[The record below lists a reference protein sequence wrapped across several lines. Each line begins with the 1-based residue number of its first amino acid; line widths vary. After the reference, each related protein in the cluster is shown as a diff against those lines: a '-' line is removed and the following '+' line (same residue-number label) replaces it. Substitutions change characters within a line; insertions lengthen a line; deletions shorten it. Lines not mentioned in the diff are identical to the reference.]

1 MSQAKRQKIKYG
13 DPTDYNKSVESG
25 AIIPRTPSKTS
36 DELKADI
43 KKGYLVPRP
52 GQADTHLSHLNFS
65 HEAILNAAALDSQE
79 KIARRYYEANIDM
92 INATRKSAGLAELT
106 VDQAV
111 AAAKAVYDVLN
122 DKGKESDE
130 LKKDIEAG
138 VIIYR
143 RLNKDLEE
151 EVLAKD
157 VIGPGGSLSITTTV
171 TSTTTIGTSP
181 AAGSEHSGRVRRSTT
196 EEAPAP
202 ETSGSTETTQNGGT
216 PNKKNK
222 GDQSSETVATELPHV
237 APDHGTT
244 ETGNAG
250 EGARPSSGRGTGG
263 SSVSP
268 SQPEEKGGTEAP
280 APVQPPVIT
289 PEAPVVPAPE
299 NNNPAVTPEAPKPK
313 LGENIQPQPETPVIP
328 TPTVPETSTNPEP
341 PVESSPVQP
350 PSQPEDSVVTPAP
363 ETNPAQPESS
373 VENTPTPEPPHVET
387 EEEKLAKYTEDDFSG
402 STASWYNFEHPEIF
416 YNALPADSN
425 MHLERGK
432 TYRLVMLNTTT
443 NKAEYVEVKHPKDIF
458 TKHIHANNTDYG
470 LRPSDAPVE
479 GEPYKDIVVYDWG
492 NLNELAD
499 DVELQECSGMY
510 YTTNESLVPVFDY
523 TKGLKWYDFDDVSKV
538 YEIDDSNEHSALTSE
553 FNLDVRLTGETEV
566 RVLNMPVFNDVF
578 TKEVEYDGKTYLI
591 RPQDNYTDEA
601 HVRDIVMVEKSKLP
615 NAAHV
620 TIKTFNDAHLVVSNR
635 VLHVETDEEK
645 LAKYHQEDFSS
656 SIVWYNLDNV
666 HTIYMIHNDDVSKVI
681 ERGKTYKLVMWNS
694 EADKA
699 EFVEFKHIAD
709 VFTETVHANEID
721 YCVRPQDVYVEGA
734 EDKDIIV
741 YEKASYDT
749 MPDQTLE
756 TMVGIVYQSNTA
768 NLAPTVYEYNSQLK
782 WYDLNDTS
790 HVYLVPDTYAYNNLL
805 ENLEITV
812 KDTATD
818 SETKMTIPNPST
830 VFTKDVEYDGKT
842 YVMRPEDE
850 YTEGGVEKN
859 IVIIEKSMTTGF
871 AVYMQSVLGG
881 IKIVSN
887 KSLVKT
893 ESSSTEDPVVNGK
906 KLSEYTEAE
915 FDSATIYFDLEAPA
929 DVNGTLYTLRAD
941 ADKPFDLN
949 TAYDLVMM
957 EATSKKV
964 KLVHIDPILTTF
976 THEVKTQSELDIMLR
991 PQDAYVNGVTRDV
1004 VYIDKAVKDEARTVA
1019 TFMHYVSTDSM
1030 TNLKPYEASST
1041 TETNPAPETGGSTE
1055 NSNDPVIQGKKLSEY
1070 TSDEF
1075 YKSSSIKIPE
1085 EPDDDFLI
1093 RNADFN
1099 LEIST
1104 NGIIE
1109 IAVQGRTMYGIKAT
1123 TVADPKTVFTKKVL
1137 YGSEEYYIRPEDAYD
1152 GHNSKSI
1159 VIVPKEFLDI
1169 CPTTLQN
1176 YMNQSGTVYSVSNT
1190 DVTDPDVHST
1200 EEANSDPVINGKK
1213 VSEYTSDDFDQS
1225 YNLIVPEDPSEEY
1238 LVLES
1243 ELDTVFA
1250 PGESKEILGMPK
1262 YSGNKAKMLT
1272 VKDPR
1277 AVYTKKMNAGVASV
1291 FIRPE
1296 DIYDGHTNKSIAYLS
1311 STHHLGTENIT
1322 LRDILSG
1329 DISTMNNNSLT
1340 DPDAPAPEAPKTNE
1354 IDYSGPNLFKQVNG
1368 DYVFLDGSEINY
1380 GGEHDNLG
1388 NLDDPY
1394 DMSKEYNI
1402 ATPYNGI
1409 PMEKLVN
1416 KNIIVYGPSGEKEI
1430 FMFPDLQ
1437 YMFDTEVK
1445 DNWNTT
1451 YLIRSQDLYTNSS
1464 ESKPI
1469 FAIDKSSLGERP
1481 LYSLTP
1487 HELLYNG
1494 PLVTR
1499 QNDEFHQ

>member
-1 MSQAKRQKIKYG
+1 MAQAKREKIVYG
-13 DPTDYNKSVESG
+13 DATEYKEDVKNG
-25 AIIPRTPSKTS
+25 LIIPREPSKIS
-36 DELKADI
+36 DSLAEDV
-43 KKGYLVPRP
+43 KKGRVVARP
-52 GQADTHLSHLNFS
+52 GQADTHLAHLSFTQ
-65 HEAILNAAALDSQE
+65 EALLNGTATDKQE
-79 KIARRYYEANIDM
+79 EIAKRYYVANIDA
-92 INATRKSAGLAELT
+92 INADRKRHGLSPIT
-106 VDQAV
+106 VEEAV
-111 AAAKAVYDVLN
+111 NAAKVVYEVLN
-122 DKGKESDE
+122 NKGKESEE
-130 LKKDIEAG
+130 LKKDVESG
-138 VIIYR
+138 SVIYR
-143 RLNKDLEE
+143 RVNKDLEE
-151 EVLAKD
+151 EVLAKN
-157 VIGPGGSLSITTTV
+157 VENVFITTT
-171 TSTTTIGTSP
+171 TTTTTRISTGP
-181 AAGSEHSGRVRRSTT
+181 AAAAPGSGHSGRVRRSTT

-237 APDHGTT
+237 APDHSST

-250 EGARPSSGRGTGG
+250 EGARPSNGNGG
-263 SSVSP
+263 SSVTP
-268 SQPEEKGGTEAP
+268 SQPE
-280 APVQPPVIT
+280 VT
-289 PEAPVVPAPE
+289 PEAPVTPQPE
-299 NNNPAVTPEAPKPK
+299 TNPAVTPETPK
-313 LGENIQPQPETPVIP
+313 P
-328 TPTVPETSTNPEP
+328 TPTVPEA
-341 PVESSPVQP
+341 PVES
-350 PSQPEDSVVTPAP
+350 
-363 ETNPAQPESS
+363 NPAQPEAP
-373 VENTPTPEPPHVET
+373 VENTPTPEPPVHVET
-387 EEEKLAKYTEDDFSG
+387 EEEKLAKYTENDFDG
-402 STASWYNFEHPEIF
+402 SNAGWYDVENPET
-416 YNALPADSN
+416 YYQLLPADST
-425 MHLERGK
+425 MHLEHGK
-432 TYRLVMLNTTT
+432 TYRLVAWNTVT
-443 NKAEYVEVKHPKDIF
+443 NRAEYVEVKHPKDLLSE
-458 TKHIHANNTDYG
+458 HVHANSTDYAI
-470 LRPSDAPVE
+470 RPQDKPVP
-479 GEPYKDIVVYDWG
+479 GGPYKYILTIDW
-492 NLNELAD
+492 NTLNELD
-499 DVELQECSGMY
+499 DNAQLHEYTSGLY
-510 YTTNESLVPVFDY
+510 YVSNEDLIPVFHH
-523 TKGLKWYDFDDVSKV
+523 TKGLKWYDFDNVVTTYDV
-538 YEIDDSNEHSALTSE
+538 DDSHETSYLTSE
-553 FNLDVRLTGETEV
+553 FKIDVRKTGTEEIV
-566 RVLNMPVFNDVF
+566 VYTMPILSEVF
-578 TKEVEYDGKTYLI
+578 TQKVEHDGKTYWI
-591 RPQDNYTDEA
+591 RPQDNYTDEE
-601 HVRDIVMVEKSKLP
+601 HVKDIVMLDASKLNP
-615 NAAHV
+615 ALTNNIGAVNEAF
-620 TIKTFNDAHLVVSNR
+620 TVVSNR

-656 SIVWYNLDNV
+656 SHMWYNLDNV
-666 HTIYMIHNDDVSKVI
+666 HVMYTLHNDDLHKVI
-681 ERGKTYKLVMWNS
+681 ERGKTYKLAMWNTES
-694 EADKA
+694 NKA

-709 VFTETVHANEID
+709 VFTKTVHANEID
-721 YCVRPQDVYVEGA
+721 YCVRPQDVYVEGD
-734 EDKDIIV
+734 EGKDIVV
-741 YEKASYDT
+741 YEKSSYDT

-756 TMVGIVYQSNTA
+756 TMVGIVYQSHTA
-768 NLAPTVYEYNSQLK
+768 NLAPTVYTYENGFK
-782 WYDLNDTS
+782 WYDLNDPS

-818 SETKMTIPNPST
+818 SETKMTIPNPNT
-830 VFTKDVEYDGKT
+830 VFTEEVEYNGET
-842 YVMRPEDE
+842 YVIRPQDI
-850 YTEGGVEKN
+850 YFEGGTEKN
-859 IVIIEKSMTTGF
+859 IVITKKSMITGF
-871 AVYMQSVLGG
+871 VVYMQSVL
-881 IKIVSN
+881 INTIVISN
-887 KSLVKT
+887 KALANT
-893 ESSSTEDPVVNGK
+893 ESSSTKDPVVNGK

-915 FDSATIYFDLEAPA
+915 FDSATTYFDLETPA

-949 TAYDLVMM
+949 TAHDLVMM
-957 EATSKKV
+957 EANSKKV

-1019 TFMHYVSTDSM
+1019 TFMHYVSTDTM
-1030 TNLKPYEASST
+1030 TNLKPYEAPST
-1041 TETNPAPETGGSTE
+1041 TETNPAPEAGGSE
-1055 NSNDPVIQGKKLSEY
+1055 NSSDPIIQGKKLSEY

-1085 EPDDDFLI
+1085 EPDDDYLI

-1190 DVTDPDVHST
+1190 DVTDPDAPAVT
-1200 EEANSDPVINGKK
+1200 PEAP
-1213 VSEYTSDDFDQS
+1213 
-1225 YNLIVPEDPSEEY
+1225 
-1238 LVLES
+1238 
-1243 ELDTVFA
+1243 A
-1250 PGESKEILGMPK
+1250 PG
-1262 YSGNKAKMLT
+1262 
-1272 VKDPR
+1272 
-1277 AVYTKKMNAGVASV
+1277 
-1291 FIRPE
+1291 
-1296 DIYDGHTNKSIAYLS
+1296 HTETTPSPS
-1311 STHHLGTENIT
+1311 
-1322 LRDILSG
+1322 
-1329 DISTMNNNSLT
+1329 
-1340 DPDAPAPEAPKTNE
+1340 PAPEAPKNNE

-1368 DYVFLDGSEINY
+1368 DYVFLDGSEISY
-1380 GGEHDNLG
+1380 GGEHDNLH

-1402 ATPYNGI
+1402 ATPYNDI

-1416 KNIIVYGPSGEKEI
+1416 KNIIVYGPSGDKEI

-1494 PLVTR
+1494 PLVNR

>member
-1 MSQAKRQKIKYG
+1 MAQAKREKIVYG
-13 DPTDYNKSVESG
+13 DATEYKEDVKNG
-25 AIIPRTPSKTS
+25 LIIPREPSKIS
-36 DELKADI
+36 DSLAEDV
-43 KKGYLVPRP
+43 KKGRVVARP
-52 GQADTHLSHLNFS
+52 GQADTHLAHLSF
-65 HEAILNAAALDSQE
+65 SQE
-79 KIARRYYEANIDM
+79 ALLNGTATDKQEEIAKRYYVANIDA
-92 INATRKSAGLAELT
+92 INADRKRHGLSPIT
-106 VDQAV
+106 VEEAV
-111 AAAKAVYDVLN
+111 NAAKVVYEVLN
-122 DKGKESDE
+122 NKGKESEE
-130 LKKDIEAG
+130 LKKDVESG
-138 VIIYR
+138 SVIYR
-143 RLNKDLEE
+143 RVNKDLEE
-151 EVLAKD
+151 EVLAKN
-157 VIGPGGSLSITTTV
+157 VENVFITTT
-171 TSTTTIGTSP
+171 TTTTTRISTGP
-181 AAGSEHSGRVRRSTT
+181 AAAPGARSGRVRRSTT
-196 EEAPAP
+196 EEAPAGT
-202 ETSGSTETTQNGGT
+202 ESGSTT

-244 ETGNAG
+244 ETGSAG
-250 EGARPSSGRGTGG
+250 EGARPSNGNGG
-263 SSVSP
+263 SSVTP
-268 SQPEEKGGTEAP
+268 SQPEENKGGTEAP
-280 APVQPPVIT
+280 A
-289 PEAPVVPAPE
+289 
-299 NNNPAVTPEAPKPK
+299 
-313 LGENIQPQPETPVIP
+313 
-328 TPTVPETSTNPEP
+328 
-341 PVESSPVQP
+341 PVQP

-363 ETNPAQPESS
+363 ETNPVQPEAP
-373 VENTPTPEPPHVET
+373 VENPTPEPPVHVET
-387 EEEKLAKYTEDDFSG
+387 EEEKLAKYTENDFDG
-402 STASWYNFEHPEIF
+402 SNAGWYDVENPET
-416 YNALPADSN
+416 YYQLLPADST
-425 MHLERGK
+425 MRLEHGK
-432 TYRLVMLNTTT
+432 TYRLVAWNTVT
-443 NKAEYVEVKHPKDIF
+443 NRAEYVEVKHPKDLLSE
-458 TKHIHANNTDYG
+458 HVHANSTDYAI
-470 LRPSDAPVE
+470 RPQDKPVP
-479 GEPYKDIVVYDWG
+479 GGPYKDILTIDW
-492 NLNELAD
+492 NTLNELD
-499 DVELQECSGMY
+499 DNAQLHEYTSGLY
-510 YTTNESLVPVFDY
+510 YVSNEDLIPIFHH
-523 TKGLKWYDFDDVSKV
+523 TKGLKWYDFDNVATTYDV
-538 YEIDDSNEHSALTSE
+538 DDNHETSYLTNELKI
-553 FNLDVRLTGETEV
+553 DVRKTGTEEIV
-566 RVLNMPVFNDVF
+566 IYTMPILSEVF
-578 TKEVEYDGKTYLI
+578 TQKVEYDGKTYWI
-591 RPQDNYTDEA
+591 RPQDNYIDEE
-601 HVRDIVMVEKSKLP
+601 HVKDIVMLDASKLNP
-615 NAAHV
+615 ALTNNIGAVNEAF
-620 TIKTFNDAHLVVSNR
+620 TVVSNR

-645 LAKYHQEDFSS
+645 LAKYHEEDFSS
-656 SIVWYNLDNV
+656 SHLWYNLDNV
-666 HTIYMIHNDDVSKVI
+666 HVMYTLHNDDLHKVI
-681 ERGKTYKLVMWNS
+681 ERGKTYKLAMWNTES
-694 EADKA
+694 NKA

-721 YCVRPQDVYVEGA
+721 YCVRPQDVYVAGDEG
-734 EDKDIIV
+734 KDIVV
-741 YEKASYDT
+741 YEKSSYDA
-749 MPDQTLE
+749 MSDQTLE
-756 TMVGIVYQSNTA
+756 TMVGIVYQSHTA
-768 NLAPTVYEYNSQLK
+768 NLAPTVYTYDNGFK
-782 WYDLNDTS
+782 WYDLNDPS

-818 SETKMTIPNPST
+818 SEIKMTIPNPSII
-830 VFTKDVEYDGKT
+830 FTKDVEYNGKT

-859 IVIIEKSMTTGF
+859 IVIVDKSMTTGF

-881 IKIVSN
+881 IKVVSN

-915 FDSATIYFDLEAPA
+915 FDSATTYFDLEAPA

-949 TAYDLVMM
+949 TAHDLVMM
-957 EATSKKV
+957 EASSKKV

-976 THEVKTQSELDIMLR
+976 THEVKTESELDIMLR

-1030 TNLKPYEASST
+1030 TNLKPYEAPST

-1055 NSNDPVIQGKKLSEY
+1055 NSNDPVVQGKKLSEY

-1093 RNADFN
+1093 RNVDFN

-1176 YMNQSGTVYSVSNT
+1176 YMNQSGSVYSVSNT
-1190 DVTDPDVHST
+1190 DVTDPDAPAVT
-1200 EEANSDPVINGKK
+1200 PEAP
-1213 VSEYTSDDFDQS
+1213 
-1225 YNLIVPEDPSEEY
+1225 
-1238 LVLES
+1238 
-1243 ELDTVFA
+1243 A
-1250 PGESKEILGMPK
+1250 PG
-1262 YSGNKAKMLT
+1262 
-1272 VKDPR
+1272 
-1277 AVYTKKMNAGVASV
+1277 
-1291 FIRPE
+1291 
-1296 DIYDGHTNKSIAYLS
+1296 HTETTPSPS
-1311 STHHLGTENIT
+1311 
-1322 LRDILSG
+1322 
-1329 DISTMNNNSLT
+1329 
-1340 DPDAPAPEAPKTNE
+1340 PAPEAPKNNE

-1368 DYVFLDGSEINY
+1368 DYVFLDGSEIDY

-1388 NLDDPY
+1388 NLDNPY

-1416 KNIIVYGPSGEKEI
+1416 KNIIVYGPSGDKEI

-1445 DNWNTT
+1445 DNWNSV

-1494 PLVTR
+1494 PLVNR

>member
-130 LKKDIEAG
+130 LKRDIEAG

-171 TSTTTIGTSP
+171 TSTPTIGTSP
-181 AAGSEHSGRVRRSTT
+181 AAGSEDSGRVRRSTT

-237 APDHGTT
+237 APNHGTT

-250 EGARPSSGRGTGG
+250 EGARPRNGNGG
-263 SSVSP
+263 SSVTP

-289 PEAPVVPAPE
+289 PETPV
-299 NNNPAVTPEAPKPK
+299 VTPEAPKPK
-313 LGENIQPQPETPVIP
+313 LEENIQPQPETPVVP
-328 TPTVPETSTNPEP
+328 TPTVPGTSTNPEP
-341 PVESSPVQP
+341 SVESSPVQP
-350 PSQPEDSVVTPAP
+350 PSQPEDTVVTPAP
-363 ETNPAQPESS
+363 ETSPSQPEDT

-387 EEEKLAKYTEDDFSG
+387 EEEKLAKYTENDFDG
-402 STASWYNFEHPEIF
+402 SNAGWYDVENPET
-416 YNALPADSN
+416 YYQLLPADSN
-425 MHLERGK
+425 MRLEHGK
-432 TYRLVMLNTTT
+432 TYRLVAWNTVTSR
-443 NKAEYVEVKHPKDIF
+443 AEYVEVKHPKDLLSE
-458 TKHIHANNTDYG
+458 HVHANSTDYTI
-470 LRPSDAPVE
+470 RPQDKPVP
-479 GEPYKDIVVYDWG
+479 GGPYKYILTIDW
-492 NLNELAD
+492 NTLNELD
-499 DVELQECSGMY
+499 DNAQLHEYTNGLY
-510 YTTNESLVPVFDY
+510 YVSNEDLIPVFHH
-523 TKGLKWYDFDDVSKV
+523 TKGLKWYDFDNVATTYDV
-538 YEIDDSNEHSALTSE
+538 DDSHETSYLTNE
-553 FNLDVRLTGETEV
+553 FKIDVRKTGTEEIV
-566 RVLNMPVFNDVF
+566 IYTMPILSEVF
-578 TKEVEYDGKTYLI
+578 TQKVEYDGKTYWI
-591 RPQDNYTDEA
+591 RPQDNYTDEE
-601 HVRDIVMVEKSKLP
+601 HVKDIVMLDASKLNP
-615 NAAHV
+615 ALTNNIGAVNEAF
-620 TIKTFNDAHLVVSNR
+620 TVVSNR

-645 LAKYHQEDFSS
+645 LAKYHEEDFSS
-656 SIVWYNLDNV
+656 SHLWYNLDNV
-666 HTIYMIHNDDVSKVI
+666 HVMYTLHNDDLHKVI
-681 ERGKTYKLVMWNS
+681 ERGKTYKLAMWNTES
-694 EADKA
+694 NKA

-709 VFTETVHANEID
+709 VFTKVVHANEID
-721 YCVRPQDVYVEGA
+721 YCVRPQDVYVEGD
-734 EDKDIIV
+734 EGKDIV
-741 YEKASYDT
+741 LYEKSSYDT
-749 MPDQTLE
+749 MSDQTLE
-756 TMVGIVYQSNTA
+756 TMVGIVYQSHTA
-768 NLAPTVYEYNSQLK
+768 NLAPTVYEYNSQFK

-818 SETKMTIPNPST
+818 TETKMTIPNPST
-830 VFTKDVEYDGKT
+830 IFTKDVEYDGKT

-859 IVIIEKSMTTGF
+859 IVIVDKSMTTGF

-893 ESSSTEDPVVNGK
+893 ESSSTEDLVVNGK

-915 FDSATIYFDLEAPA
+915 FDSATTYFDLEAPA

-957 EATSKKV
+957 EANSKKV

-1030 TNLKPYEASST
+1030 TNLKPYEAPST
-1041 TETNPAPETGGSTE
+1041 TETNPAPEAGDSTE

-1109 IAVQGRTMYGIKAT
+1109 IAVQGRIMYGIKAT
-1123 TVADPKTVFTKKVL
+1123 TVADPKTVFTKKML
-1137 YGSEEYYIRPEDAYD
+1137 YGSEEYYIRPEDVYD
-1152 GHNSKSI
+1152 GHNNKSI

-1176 YMNQSGTVYSVSNT
+1176 YMNQSGTVYSVFNT
-1190 DVTDPDVHST
+1190 DVTDPDAHST
-1200 EEANSDPVINGKK
+1200 EEANSDPVVNGKK
-1213 VSEYTSDDFDQS
+1213 LSEYTSDDFDQS

-1340 DPDAPAPEAPKTNE
+1340 DPDAPATPTPAPEAPKNNE

-1368 DYVFLDGSEINY
+1368 DYVFLDGSEIGY

-1394 DMSKEYNI
+1394 DMSKQYNI
-1402 ATPYNGI
+1402 TTPYNSI

-1451 YLIRSQDLYTNSS
+1451 YLIRSQDLYPNSS

>member
-1 MSQAKRQKIKYG
+1 MAQAKREKIVYG
-13 DPTDYNKSVESG
+13 EATEYKEDVKNG
-25 AIIPRTPSKTS
+25 LIIPREPSKIS
-36 DELKADI
+36 DSLAEDV
-43 KKGYLVPRP
+43 KKGRVVARP
-52 GQADTHLSHLNFS
+52 GQADTHLAHLSFTQ
-65 HEAILNAAALDSQE
+65 EALLNGTATDKQE
-79 KIARRYYEANIDM
+79 EIAKRYYVANIDA
-92 INATRKSAGLAELT
+92 INADRKRHGLSPIT
-106 VDQAV
+106 VEEAV
-111 AAAKAVYDVLN
+111 NAAKVVYEVLN
-122 DKGKESDE
+122 NKGKESEE
-130 LKKDIEAG
+130 LKKDVESG
-138 VIIYR
+138 SVIYR
-143 RLNKDLEE
+143 RVNKDLEE
-151 EVLAKD
+151 EVLAKN
-157 VIGPGGSLSITTTV
+157 VENVFITTT
-171 TSTTTIGTSP
+171 TTTTTRISTGP
-181 AAGSEHSGRVRRSTT
+181 AAAAPGSGHSGRVRRSTT

-244 ETGNAG
+244 ETGSAG
-250 EGARPSSGRGTGG
+250 EGARPSNGNGG
-263 SSVSP
+263 SSINP
-268 SQPEEKGGTEAP
+268 SQPEENKGGTEAP
-280 APVQPPVIT
+280 A
-289 PEAPVVPAPE
+289 
-299 NNNPAVTPEAPKPK
+299 
-313 LGENIQPQPETPVIP
+313 
-328 TPTVPETSTNPEP
+328 
-341 PVESSPVQP
+341 PVQP

-363 ETNPAQPESS
+363 ETNPVQPEAP
-373 VENTPTPEPPHVET
+373 VENTPTPEPPAHVET
-387 EEEKLAKYTEDDFSG
+387 EEEKLAKYTENDFDG
-402 STASWYNFEHPEIF
+402 SNAGWYDVENPET
-416 YNALPADSN
+416 YYQLLPADCD
-425 MHLERGK
+425 MRLEHGK
-432 TYRLVMLNTTT
+432 TYRLVAWNTVT
-443 NKAEYVEVKHPKDIF
+443 NRAEYVEVRHPKDLLSE
-458 TKHIHANNTDYG
+458 HVHANSTDYAI
-470 LRPSDAPVE
+470 RPQDKPVP
-479 GEPYKDIVVYDWG
+479 GGPYKYILTIDW
-492 NLNELAD
+492 NTLNELD
-499 DVELQECSGMY
+499 DNAQLHEYTSGLY
-510 YTTNESLVPVFDY
+510 YVSNEDLIPVFHH
-523 TKGLKWYDFDDVSKV
+523 TKGLKWYDFDNVATTYDV
-538 YEIDDSNEHSALTSE
+538 DDSHETSYLTSE
-553 FNLDVRLTGETEV
+553 FKIDVRKTGTEEIV
-566 RVLNMPVFNDVF
+566 VYTMPILSEVF
-578 TKEVEYDGKTYLI
+578 TQKVEYDGKTYWI
-591 RPQDNYTDEA
+591 RPQDNYTDEE
-601 HVRDIVMVEKSKLP
+601 HVKDIVMLDASKLNP
-615 NAAHV
+615 ALTNNIGAVNEAF
-620 TIKTFNDAHLVVSNR
+620 TVVSNR

-656 SIVWYNLDNV
+656 SHMWYNLDNV
-666 HTIYMIHNDDVSKVI
+666 HVMYTLHNDDLHKVI
-681 ERGKTYKLVMWNS
+681 ERGKTYKLAMWNTES
-694 EADKA
+694 NKA

-709 VFTETVHANEID
+709 VFTETLHANEID
-721 YCVRPQDVYVEGA
+721 YCVRPQDVYVEGD
-734 EDKDIIV
+734 EGKDIVV
-741 YEKASYDT
+741 YEKSSYDT

-756 TMVGIVYQSNTA
+756 TMVGIVYQSHTA
-768 NLAPTVYEYNSQLK
+768 NLAPTVYTYENGFK
-782 WYDLNDTS
+782 WYDLNDPS

-812 KDTATD
+812 KDTATN
-818 SETKMTIPNPST
+818 SEIKMTIPNPNT
-830 VFTKDVEYDGKT
+830 VFTEEVEYNGET
-842 YVMRPEDE
+842 YVIRPQDI
-850 YTEGGVEKN
+850 YFEGGTEKN
-859 IVIIEKSMTTGF
+859 VVITKKSMIIGF
-871 AVYMQSVLGG
+871 VVYMQSVL
-881 IKIVSN
+881 INTVVISN
-887 KSLVKT
+887 KALANT
-893 ESSSTEDPVVNGK
+893 ESASTTEDPVVNGK

-915 FDSATIYFDLEAPA
+915 FDSATTYFDLETPA

-957 EATSKKV
+957 EASSKKV

-1030 TNLKPYEASST
+1030 TNLKPYEAPST
-1041 TETNPAPETGGSTE
+1041 TETNPAPEIGGSTE

-1075 YKSSSIKIPE
+1075 YKSSGIKIPE
-1085 EPDDDFLI
+1085 EPDDDYLI

-1176 YMNQSGTVYSVSNT
+1176 YMNQSGSVYSVSNT
-1190 DVTDPDVHST
+1190 DVTDPDAPAVT
-1200 EEANSDPVINGKK
+1200 PEAP
-1213 VSEYTSDDFDQS
+1213 
-1225 YNLIVPEDPSEEY
+1225 
-1238 LVLES
+1238 
-1243 ELDTVFA
+1243 A
-1250 PGESKEILGMPK
+1250 PG
-1262 YSGNKAKMLT
+1262 
-1272 VKDPR
+1272 
-1277 AVYTKKMNAGVASV
+1277 
-1291 FIRPE
+1291 
-1296 DIYDGHTNKSIAYLS
+1296 HTETTPSPS
-1311 STHHLGTENIT
+1311 
-1322 LRDILSG
+1322 
-1329 DISTMNNNSLT
+1329 
-1340 DPDAPAPEAPKTNE
+1340 PAPEAPKNNE

-1368 DYVFLDGSEINY
+1368 DYVFLDGSEISY

-1394 DMSKEYNI
+1394 DMLKQYNI
-1402 ATPYNGI
+1402 ATPYNDI

-1416 KNIIVYGPSGEKEI
+1416 KNIIVYGPSGDKEI

-1494 PLVTR
+1494 PLVNR

>member
-130 LKKDIEAG
+130 LKRDIEAG

-237 APDHGTT
+237 APNHGTT

-250 EGARPSSGRGTGG
+250 EGARPRNGNGG

-268 SQPEEKGGTEAP
+268 SQPEENKGGTEAP

-289 PEAPVVPAPE
+289 PEVPV
-299 NNNPAVTPEAPKPK
+299 VTPEAPKPK
-313 LGENIQPQPETPVIP
+313 PEESIQPQPETPV
-328 TPTVPETSTNPEP
+328 TPTVPETPAQPEP
-341 PVESSPVQP
+341 PVESNPVQP
-350 PSQPEDSVVTPAP
+350 PSQPEDTVVTPAP
-363 ETNPAQPESS
+363 ETNPVQPEAP
-373 VENTPTPEPPHVET
+373 VENNPTPEPPVHVET
-387 EEEKLAKYTEDDFSG
+387 EEEKLAKYTENDFDG
-402 STASWYNFEHPEIF
+402 SNAGWYDVENPET
-416 YNALPADSN
+416 YYQLLPADSN
-425 MHLERGK
+425 MRLEHGK
-432 TYRLVMLNTTT
+432 TYRLVAWNTVT
-443 NKAEYVEVKHPKDIF
+443 NRAEYVEVKHPKDLLSE
-458 TKHIHANNTDYG
+458 HVHANSTDYAI
-470 LRPSDAPVE
+470 RPQDKPVP
-479 GEPYKDIVVYDWG
+479 GGPYKYILTIDW
-492 NLNELAD
+492 NILNELD
-499 DVELQECSGMY
+499 DNAQLHEYTNGLY
-510 YTTNESLVPVFDY
+510 YVSNEDLIPVFHH
-523 TKGLKWYDFDDVSKV
+523 TKGLKWYDFDNVATTYDV
-538 YEIDDSNEHSALTSE
+538 DDSHETSYLTSE
-553 FNLDVRLTGETEV
+553 FKIDVRKTGTEEIV
-566 RVLNMPVFNDVF
+566 VYTMPILSEVF
-578 TKEVEYDGKTYLI
+578 TQKVEYDGKTYWI
-591 RPQDNYTDEA
+591 RPQDNYTDEE
-601 HVRDIVMVEKSKLP
+601 HVKDIVMLDASKLNP
-615 NAAHV
+615 ALTNNIGAVNEAF
-620 TIKTFNDAHLVVSNR
+620 TVVSNR

-645 LAKYHQEDFSS
+645 LAKYHEEDFSS
-656 SIVWYNLDNV
+656 SHMWYNLDNV
-666 HTIYMIHNDDVSKVI
+666 HVMYTLHNDDLHKVI
-681 ERGKTYKLVMWNS
+681 ERGKTYKLAMWNTES
-694 EADKA
+694 NKA

-721 YCVRPQDVYVEGA
+721 YYVRPQDVYVEGD
-734 EDKDIIV
+734 EGKDIV
-741 YEKASYDT
+741 LYEKSSYDT

-756 TMVGIVYQSNTA
+756 TMVGIVYQSHTA
-768 NLAPTVYEYNSQLK
+768 NLAPTVYEYNNQFK

-812 KDTATD
+812 KDTATN
-818 SETKMTIPNPST
+818 SEIKMTIPNPNT
-830 VFTKDVEYDGKT
+830 VFTEEVEYNGET
-842 YVMRPEDE
+842 YVIRPQDI
-850 YTEGGVEKN
+850 YFEGGTEKN
-859 IVIIEKSMTTGF
+859 VVITKKSMIIGF
-871 AVYMQSVLGG
+871 VVYMQSVL
-881 IKIVSN
+881 INTIVISN
-887 KSLVKT
+887 KALANT
-893 ESSSTEDPVVNGK
+893 ESAASTEDPVVNGK

-915 FDSATIYFDLEAPA
+915 FDSATTYFDLETPA

-957 EATSKKV
+957 EANSKKV

-976 THEVKTQSELDIMLR
+976 THEVKTESELDIMLR

-1004 VYIDKAVKDEARTVA
+1004 VYIDKAVKDEARTIA

-1030 TNLKPYEASST
+1030 TNLKPYEAPST
-1041 TETNPAPETGGSTE
+1041 TETNPVPETGGSTE
-1055 NSNDPVIQGKKLSEY
+1055 NNNDPVIQGKKLSEY

-1109 IAVQGRTMYGIKAT
+1109 IAVQGRIMYGIKAT

-1169 CPTTLQN
+1169 CPTTLKN
-1176 YMNQSGTVYSVSNT
+1176 YMDHSNTVYSVSNT
-1190 DVTDPDVHST
+1190 DVTDPDAHST
-1200 EEANSDPVINGKK
+1200 EEANNDPVINGKK

-1250 PGESKEILGMPK
+1250 PGESKGILGMPK

-1296 DIYDGHTNKSIAYLS
+1296 DIYDGHTNKSIAYLF

-1340 DPDAPAPEAPKTNE
+1340 DPDAPAPEAPKNNE

-1402 ATPYNGI
+1402 ATPYNSI

-1416 KNIIVYGPSGEKEI
+1416 KNIIVYRPSGEKEI

-1469 FAIDKSSLGERP
+1469 FAINKSSLGERP

>member
-1 MSQAKRQKIKYG
+1 MAQAKREKIVYG
-13 DPTDYNKSVESG
+13 EATDYKEDVKNG
-25 AIIPRTPSKTS
+25 LIIPREPSKIS
-36 DELKADI
+36 DSLAEDV
-43 KKGYLVPRP
+43 KKGRVVARP
-52 GQADTHLSHLNFS
+52 GQADTHLAHLSF
-65 HEAILNAAALDSQE
+65 SQE
-79 KIARRYYEANIDM
+79 ALLNGTATDKQEEIAKRYYVANIDA
-92 INATRKSAGLAELT
+92 INADRKRHGLSPIT
-106 VDQAV
+106 VEEAV
-111 AAAKAVYDVLN
+111 NAAKVVYEVLN
-122 DKGKESDE
+122 NKGKESEE
-130 LKKDIEAG
+130 LKKDVESG
-138 VIIYR
+138 SVIYR
-143 RLNKDLEE
+143 RVNKDLEE
-151 EVLAKD
+151 EVLAKN
-157 VIGPGGSLSITTTV
+157 VENVFITTT
-171 TSTTTIGTSP
+171 TTTTTRISTGP
-181 AAGSEHSGRVRRSTT
+181 AAAAPGGRGNGRVRRSTT
-196 EEAPAP
+196 EEAPA
-202 ETSGSTETTQNGGT
+202 ETESGSTK

-250 EGARPSSGRGTGG
+250 EGARPSNGNGG
-263 SSVSP
+263 SSVNT
-268 SQPEEKGGTEAP
+268 SQPEENKGGTEAP
-280 APVQPPVIT
+280 APVQPPIQ
-289 PEAPVVPAPE
+289 PEAPVE
-299 NNNPAVTPEAPKPK
+299 NTH
-313 LGENIQPQPETPVIP
+313 T
-328 TPTVPETSTNPEP
+328 PEP
-341 PVESSPVQP
+341 PV
-350 PSQPEDSVVTPAP
+350 
-363 ETNPAQPESS
+363 
-373 VENTPTPEPPHVET
+373 HVET

-402 STASWYNFEHPEIF
+402 STASWYNFEHPETF

-432 TYRLVMLNTTT
+432 TYRLVMLNTNT

-479 GEPYKDIVVYDWG
+479 GEPYKDIVVYDWI

-510 YTTNESLVPVFDY
+510 YTTNESLVPIFDY

-553 FNLDVRLTGETEV
+553 FNLDVRLAGETEV

-591 RPQDNYTDEA
+591 RPQDNYADEA

-645 LAKYHQEDFSS
+645 LAKYHEEDFSS
-656 SIVWYNLDNV
+656 SHMWYNLDNV
-666 HTIYMIHNDDVSKVI
+666 HVMYTLHNDDLHKVI
-681 ERGKTYKLVMWNS
+681 ERGKTYKLAMWNTES
-694 EADKA
+694 NKA

-721 YCVRPQDVYVEGA
+721 YCVRPQDVYVEGD
-734 EDKDIIV
+734 EGKDIVV
-741 YEKASYDT
+741 YEKSSYDA

-756 TMVGIVYQSNTA
+756 TMVGIVYQSHTA

-830 VFTKDVEYDGKT
+830 IFTKEVEYDGKT

-859 IVIIEKSMTTGF
+859 IVIVDKSMTTGF
-871 AVYMQSVLGG
+871 AVYMTSVLGG

-915 FDSATIYFDLEAPA
+915 FDSATTYFDLETPA

-957 EATSKKV
+957 EASSKKV

-1019 TFMHYVSTDSM
+1019 TFMYYVSTDSM
-1030 TNLKPYEASST
+1030 TNVKPYEAPST

-1190 DVTDPDVHST
+1190 DVTDPD
-1200 EEANSDPVINGKK
+1200 
-1213 VSEYTSDDFDQS
+1213 
-1225 YNLIVPEDPSEEY
+1225 
-1238 LVLES
+1238 
-1243 ELDTVFA
+1243 
-1250 PGESKEILGMPK
+1250 
-1262 YSGNKAKMLT
+1262 
-1272 VKDPR
+1272 
-1277 AVYTKKMNAGVASV
+1277 
-1291 FIRPE
+1291 
-1296 DIYDGHTNKSIAYLS
+1296 
-1311 STHHLGTENIT
+1311 
-1322 LRDILSG
+1322 
-1329 DISTMNNNSLT
+1329 
-1340 DPDAPAPEAPKTNE
+1340 APAPETSPAPTPGSSETAPPTPEAPKNNE
-1354 IDYSGPNLFKQVNG
+1354 IDYSGRDLFKIVNG
-1368 DYVFLDGSEINY
+1368 DYVFLDGSEISY

-1394 DMSKEYNI
+1394 DMSKQYNI
-1402 ATPYNGI
+1402 ATPYNDI

-1416 KNIIVYGPSGEKEI
+1416 KNIIVYGPSGDKEI

-1494 PLVTR
+1494 PLVNR

>member
-1 MSQAKRQKIKYG
+1 MAQAKREKIVYG
-13 DPTDYNKSVESG
+13 DATDYKEDVKNG
-25 AIIPRTPSKTS
+25 LIIPREPSKIS
-36 DELKADI
+36 DSLAEDV
-43 KKGYLVPRP
+43 KKGRVVARP
-52 GQADTHLSHLNFS
+52 GQADTHLAHLSFTQ
-65 HEAILNAAALDSQE
+65 EALLNGTATDKQE
-79 KIARRYYEANIDM
+79 EIAKRYYVANIDA
-92 INATRKSAGLAELT
+92 INADRKRHGLSPIT
-106 VDQAV
+106 VEEAV
-111 AAAKAVYDVLN
+111 NAAKVVYEVLN
-122 DKGKESDE
+122 NKGKESEE
-130 LKKDIEAG
+130 LKKDVESG
-138 VIIYR
+138 SVIYR
-143 RLNKDLEE
+143 RVNKDLEE
-151 EVLAKD
+151 EVLAKN
-157 VIGPGGSLSITTTV
+157 VENVFITTT
-171 TSTTTIGTSP
+171 TTTTTRISTGP
-181 AAGSEHSGRVRRSTT
+181 AAAAPGGRGNGRVRRSTT

-202 ETSGSTETTQNGGT
+202 ETSGSTETTQNSGT

-237 APDHGTT
+237 APDHSST

-250 EGARPSSGRGTGG
+250 EGARPSNGNGG
-263 SSVSP
+263 SSINP
-268 SQPEEKGGTEAP
+268 SQPEENKGGTEAP
-280 APVQPPVIT
+280 AQ
-289 PEAPVVPAPE
+289 PEAPVE
-299 NNNPAVTPEAPKPK
+299 SNPVQPEAP
-313 LGENIQPQPETPVIP
+313 
-328 TPTVPETSTNPEP
+328 
-341 PVESSPVQP
+341 
-350 PSQPEDSVVTPAP
+350 
-363 ETNPAQPESS
+363 
-373 VENTPTPEPPHVET
+373 VENTPTPEPPVHVET

-402 STASWYNFEHPEIF
+402 STASWYDLEHPETF
-416 YNALPADSN
+416 YQVLPADSN
-425 MHLERGK
+425 IRLERGK
-432 TYRLVMLNTTT
+432 TYRLVMWNTTT
-443 NKAEYVEVKHPKDIF
+443 NRAEYVTLYHPKDLF
-458 TKHIHANNTDYG
+458 TKHVHANNMDYAV
-470 LRPSDAPVE
+470 RPGDEPVE
-479 GEPYKDIVVYDWG
+479 GVPHKDIVVDDWNTLSG
-492 NLNELAD
+492 LGDNE
-499 DVELQECSGMY
+499 ELHEYTSSLY
-510 YTTNESLVPVFDY
+510 YTSNGDLIPVFDY
-523 TKGLKWYDFDDVSKV
+523 TKGIKWYDFDNVATV
-538 YEIDDSNEHSALTSE
+538 YEIDDSNEGSVMTAE
-553 FNLDVRLTGETEV
+553 FKLDVRKAGEQEIT
-566 RVLNMPVFNDVF
+566 VLDIPVFIDVF

-591 RPQDNYTDEA
+591 RPQDNYTDEE
-601 HVRDIVMVEKSKLP
+601 HVKDIVMVEKSKLP
-615 NAAHV
+615 VNMQVTMGAFNVAH
-620 TIKTFNDAHLVVSNR
+620 IVVSNR

-656 SIVWYNLDNV
+656 SHMWYNLDNV
-666 HTIYMIHNDDVSKVI
+666 HVMYTLHNDDLHKVI
-681 ERGKTYKLVMWNS
+681 ERGKTYKLAMWNTES
-694 EADKA
+694 NKA

-709 VFTETVHANEID
+709 VFTKVVHANEID
-721 YCVRPQDVYVEGA
+721 YCVRPQDVYVAGDEG
-734 EDKDIIV
+734 KDIVV
-741 YEKASYDT
+741 YEKSSYDA

-756 TMVGIVYQSNTA
+756 TMVGIVYQSHTA
-768 NLAPTVYEYNSQLK
+768 NLAPTVYTYDNGFK
-782 WYDLNDTS
+782 WYDLNDPS

-818 SETKMTIPNPST
+818 SEIKMTIPNPNT
-830 VFTKDVEYDGKT
+830 VFTEEVEYNGET
-842 YVMRPEDE
+842 YVIRPQDI
-850 YTEGGVEKN
+850 YFEGGTEKN
-859 IVIIEKSMTTGF
+859 IVITKKSMIIGF
-871 AVYMQSVLGG
+871 VVYMQSVL
-881 IKIVSN
+881 INTVVISN
-887 KSLVKT
+887 KALANT
-893 ESSSTEDPVVNGK
+893 ESASTTEDPVVNGK

-915 FDSATIYFDLEAPA
+915 FDSATTYFDLETPA

-949 TAYDLVMM
+949 TAHDLVMM
-957 EATSKKV
+957 EASSKKV

-1030 TNLKPYEASST
+1030 TNLKPYEAPST
-1041 TETNPAPETGGSTE
+1041 TETNPAPEAGGSTE
-1055 NSNDPVIQGKKLSEY
+1055 NSNDPVVQGKKLSEY

-1085 EPDDDFLI
+1085 EPDDDYLI

-1152 GHNSKSI
+1152 GHNNKSI

-1190 DVTDPDVHST
+1190 DVTDPD
-1200 EEANSDPVINGKK
+1200 
-1213 VSEYTSDDFDQS
+1213 
-1225 YNLIVPEDPSEEY
+1225 
-1238 LVLES
+1238 
-1243 ELDTVFA
+1243 
-1250 PGESKEILGMPK
+1250 
-1262 YSGNKAKMLT
+1262 
-1272 VKDPR
+1272 
-1277 AVYTKKMNAGVASV
+1277 
-1291 FIRPE
+1291 
-1296 DIYDGHTNKSIAYLS
+1296 
-1311 STHHLGTENIT
+1311 
-1322 LRDILSG
+1322 
-1329 DISTMNNNSLT
+1329 
-1340 DPDAPAPEAPKTNE
+1340 APAPETSPAPTPGSSETAPPTPEAPKNNE

-1368 DYVFLDGSEINY
+1368 DYVFLDGSEIGY
-1380 GGEHDNLG
+1380 GGEHDNLH

-1402 ATPYNGI
+1402 ATPYNDI

-1416 KNIIVYGPSGEKEI
+1416 KNIIVYGPSGDKEI

-1494 PLVTR
+1494 PLVNR

>member
-111 AAAKAVYDVLN
+111 AAAKAVYTVLN

-130 LKKDIEAG
+130 LKRDIEAG

-181 AAGSEHSGRVRRSTT
+181 AAAGSEHSGRVRRSTT

-202 ETSGSTETTQNGGT
+202 ETSGSTETTQNSGT

-244 ETGNAG
+244 ETGSAG

-268 SQPEEKGGTEAP
+268 SQPEENKGGTEAT

-289 PEAPVVPAPE
+289 PEAPVV
-299 NNNPAVTPEAPKPK
+299 TPEAPKHKP
-313 LGENIQPQPETPVIP
+313 EESVQPQPEAPV
-328 TPTVPETSTNPEP
+328 TPTVPETPAQPEP
-341 PVESSPVQP
+341 PVESNPVQP
-350 PSQPEDSVVTPAP
+350 PSQPEDTVVTPAP

-373 VENTPTPEPPHVET
+373 VENTPTPEPPVHVET

-416 YNALPADSN
+416 YNALPADST

-470 LRPSDAPVE
+470 LRPIDAPVE

-510 YTTNESLVPVFDY
+510 YTTNESLVPVFDH

-553 FNLDVRLTGETEV
+553 FNLDVRLAGETEV

-635 VLHVETDEEK
+635 VLRVETDEEK
-645 LAKYHQEDFSS
+645 LAKYHEEDFSS
-656 SIVWYNLDNV
+656 SHMWYNLDNV
-666 HTIYMIHNDDVSKVI
+666 HTMYTLHNDDLHKVI
-681 ERGKTYKLVMWNS
+681 ERGKTYKLAMWNTES
-694 EADKA
+694 NKA

-721 YCVRPQDVYVEGA
+721 YCVRPQDVYVEGD
-734 EDKDIIV
+734 EGKDIVV
-741 YEKASYDT
+741 YEKSSYDT
-749 MPDQTLE
+749 MSDQTLE
-756 TMVGIVYQSNTA
+756 TMVGIVYQSHTA
-768 NLAPTVYEYNSQLK
+768 NLAPTVYEYNSQFK

-859 IVIIEKSMTTGF
+859 IVIVDKSMTVGF

-887 KSLVKT
+887 KALVKT
-893 ESSSTEDPVVNGK
+893 ESSSTEDPVVNSK

-915 FDSATIYFDLEAPA
+915 FDSATTYFDLETPA

-949 TAYDLVMM
+949 TAHDLVMM
-957 EATSKKV
+957 EASSKKV

-1030 TNLKPYEASST
+1030 TNLKPYEAPST
-1041 TETNPAPETGGSTE
+1041 TETNPAPETGGSE
-1055 NSNDPVIQGKKLSEY
+1055 NSNDPVVQGKKLSEY

-1075 YKSSSIKIPE
+1075 YKSSSIRIPE

-1190 DVTDPDVHST
+1190 DVTDPDAPTPETSPAPT
-1200 EEANSDPVINGKK
+1200 PGS
-1213 VSEYTSDDFDQS
+1213 SETAH
-1225 YNLIVPEDPSEEY
+1225 P
-1238 LVLES
+1238 
-1243 ELDTVFA
+1243 T
-1250 PGESKEILGMPK
+1250 
-1262 YSGNKAKMLT
+1262 
-1272 VKDPR
+1272 
-1277 AVYTKKMNAGVASV
+1277 
-1291 FIRPE
+1291 
-1296 DIYDGHTNKSIAYLS
+1296 
-1311 STHHLGTENIT
+1311 
-1322 LRDILSG
+1322 
-1329 DISTMNNNSLT
+1329 
-1340 DPDAPAPEAPKTNE
+1340 PEAPKNNE

-1402 ATPYNGI
+1402 ATPYNSI

-1494 PLVTR
+1494 PLVNR

>member
-1 MSQAKRQKIKYG
+1 MAQAKREKIVYG
-13 DPTDYNKSVESG
+13 DATDYKEDVKNG
-25 AIIPRTPSKTS
+25 LIIPREPSKIS
-36 DELKADI
+36 DSLAEDV
-43 KKGYLVPRP
+43 KKGRVVARP
-52 GQADTHLSHLNFS
+52 GQADTHLAHLSF
-65 HEAILNAAALDSQE
+65 SQE
-79 KIARRYYEANIDM
+79 ALLNGTATDKQEEIAKRYYVANIDA
-92 INATRKSAGLAELT
+92 INADRKRHGLSPIT
-106 VDQAV
+106 VEEAV
-111 AAAKAVYDVLN
+111 NAAKVVYEVLN
-122 DKGKESDE
+122 NKGKESEE
-130 LKKDIEAG
+130 LKKDVESG
-138 VIIYR
+138 LVIYR
-143 RLNKDLEE
+143 RVNKDLEE
-151 EVLAKD
+151 EVLAKN
-157 VIGPGGSLSITTTV
+157 VENVFITTT
-171 TSTTTIGTSP
+171 TTTTTRISTGP
-181 AAGSEHSGRVRRSTT
+181 AAAAPGGRGNGRVRRSTT
-196 EEAPAP
+196 EEAPA
-202 ETSGSTETTQNGGT
+202 ETESGSTK

-250 EGARPSSGRGTGG
+250 EGARPSNGNGG
-263 SSVSP
+263 SSVNP
-268 SQPEEKGGTEAP
+268 SQPEENKGGTEAP
-280 APVQPPVIT
+280 APVQPPIQ
-289 PEAPVVPAPE
+289 PEAPVE
-299 NNNPAVTPEAPKPK
+299 N
-313 LGENIQPQPETPVIP
+313 
-328 TPTVPETSTNPEP
+328 
-341 PVESSPVQP
+341 
-350 PSQPEDSVVTPAP
+350 
-363 ETNPAQPESS
+363 
-373 VENTPTPEPPHVET
+373 PTPEPPVHVET
-387 EEEKLAKYTEDDFSG
+387 EEEKLAKYTENDFDG
-402 STASWYNFEHPEIF
+402 SNAGWYDVENPET
-416 YNALPADSN
+416 YYQLLPADSN
-425 MHLERGK
+425 MHLEHGK
-432 TYRLVMLNTTT
+432 TYRLVAWNTVT
-443 NKAEYVEVKHPKDIF
+443 NRAEYVEVKHPKDLLSE
-458 TKHIHANNTDYG
+458 HVHANSTDYAI
-470 LRPSDAPVE
+470 RPQDKPIP
-479 GEPYKDIVVYDWG
+479 GGPYKYILTIDW
-492 NLNELAD
+492 NTLNELD
-499 DVELQECSGMY
+499 DNAQLHEYTSGLY
-510 YTTNESLVPVFDY
+510 YVSNEDLIPVFHH
-523 TKGLKWYDFDDVSKV
+523 TKGLKWYDFDNVATTYDV
-538 YEIDDSNEHSALTSE
+538 DDSHETSYLTTE
-553 FNLDVRLTGETEV
+553 FKIDVRKTGTEEIV
-566 RVLNMPVFNDVF
+566 VYTMPILSEVF
-578 TKEVEYDGKTYLI
+578 TQKVEYDGKTYWI
-591 RPQDNYTDEA
+591 RPQDNYTDEE
-601 HVRDIVMVEKSKLP
+601 HVKDIVMLDASKLNP
-615 NAAHV
+615 ALTNNIGAVNEAF
-620 TIKTFNDAHLVVSNR
+620 TVVSNR

-645 LAKYHQEDFSS
+645 LAKYHEEDFSS
-656 SIVWYNLDNV
+656 SHMWYNLDNV
-666 HTIYMIHNDDVSKVI
+666 HVMYTLHNDDLHKVI
-681 ERGKTYKLVMWNS
+681 ERGKTYKLAMWNTES
-694 EADKA
+694 NKA

-721 YCVRPQDVYVEGA
+721 YCVRPQDVYVEGD
-734 EDKDIIV
+734 EGKDIV
-741 YEKASYDT
+741 LYEKSSYDT

-756 TMVGIVYQSNTA
+756 TMVGIVYQSHTA
-768 NLAPTVYEYNSQLK
+768 NLAPVYTYDNGFK
-782 WYDLNDTS
+782 WYDLNDPS

-812 KDTATD
+812 KDTATN
-818 SETKMTIPNPST
+818 SEIKMTIPNPNT
-830 VFTKDVEYDGKT
+830 VFTEEVEYNGET
-842 YVMRPEDE
+842 YVIRPQDI
-850 YTEGGVEKN
+850 YFEGGTEKN
-859 IVIIEKSMTTGF
+859 IVITKKSMITGF
-871 AVYMQSVLGG
+871 VVYMQSVL
-881 IKIVSN
+881 INTVVISN
-887 KSLVKT
+887 KALANT
-893 ESSSTEDPVVNGK
+893 ESSATTEDPVVNGK

-915 FDSATIYFDLEAPA
+915 FDSATTYFDLETPA
-929 DVNGTLYTLRAD
+929 DVNGTLYTLRVD

-957 EATSKKV
+957 EANSKKV
-964 KLVHIDPILTTF
+964 KLVHIDPIITTF

-1030 TNLKPYEASST
+1030 TNLKPYEAPST

-1055 NSNDPVIQGKKLSEY
+1055 NSNDPVVQGKKLSEY

-1123 TVADPKTVFTKKVL
+1123 TVADPKTVFTKKML
-1137 YGSEEYYIRPEDAYD
+1137 YGSEEYYIRPEDVYD

-1190 DVTDPDVHST
+1190 DVTDPD
-1200 EEANSDPVINGKK
+1200 
-1213 VSEYTSDDFDQS
+1213 
-1225 YNLIVPEDPSEEY
+1225 
-1238 LVLES
+1238 
-1243 ELDTVFA
+1243 
-1250 PGESKEILGMPK
+1250 
-1262 YSGNKAKMLT
+1262 
-1272 VKDPR
+1272 
-1277 AVYTKKMNAGVASV
+1277 
-1291 FIRPE
+1291 
-1296 DIYDGHTNKSIAYLS
+1296 
-1311 STHHLGTENIT
+1311 
-1322 LRDILSG
+1322 
-1329 DISTMNNNSLT
+1329 
-1340 DPDAPAPEAPKTNE
+1340 APAPETSPAPTPGSSETTPPTPEAPKNNE

-1368 DYVFLDGSEINY
+1368 DYVFLDGSEIGY

-1388 NLDDPY
+1388 NLDNPY

-1402 ATPYNGI
+1402 ATPYNDI

>member
-1 MSQAKRQKIKYG
+1 MAQAKREKIVYG
-13 DPTDYNKSVESG
+13 DATDYKEDVKNG
-25 AIIPRTPSKTS
+25 LIIPREPSKIS
-36 DELKADI
+36 DSLAEDV
-43 KKGYLVPRP
+43 KKGRVVARP
-52 GQADTHLSHLNFS
+52 GQADTHLAHLSFTQ
-65 HEAILNAAALDSQE
+65 EALLNGTATDKQE
-79 KIARRYYEANIDM
+79 EIAKRYYVANIDA
-92 INATRKSAGLAELT
+92 INADRKRHGLSPIT
-106 VDQAV
+106 VEEAV
-111 AAAKAVYDVLN
+111 NAAKVVYEVLN
-122 DKGKESDE
+122 NKGKESEE
-130 LKKDIEAG
+130 LKKDVESG
-138 VIIYR
+138 SVIYR
-143 RLNKDLEE
+143 RVNKDLEE
-151 EVLAKD
+151 EVLAKN
-157 VIGPGGSLSITTTV
+157 VENVFITTT
-171 TSTTTIGTSP
+171 TTTTTRISTGP
-181 AAGSEHSGRVRRSTT
+181 AAAAPGGRGNGRVRRSTT
-196 EEAPAP
+196 EEVSTP

-237 APDHGTT
+237 APNHGTT

-250 EGARPSSGRGTGG
+250 EGARPSSGNGG
-263 SSVSP
+263 SSVNP
-268 SQPEEKGGTEAP
+268 SQSEENKGGTEAP
-280 APVQPPVIT
+280 APVQPPV
-289 PEAPVVPAPE
+289 
-299 NNNPAVTPEAPKPK
+299 VTPEAPKPQP
-313 LGENIQPQPETPVIP
+313 EDSTQPQPETPV
-328 TPTVPETSTNPEP
+328 
-341 PVESSPVQP
+341 
-350 PSQPEDSVVTPAP
+350 QPEA
-363 ETNPAQPESS
+363 S
-373 VENTPTPEPPHVET
+373 VENPTPEPPVHVET

-416 YNALPADSN
+416 YNALPADST

-470 LRPSDAPVE
+470 LRPIDAPVE
-479 GEPYKDIVVYDWG
+479 GGPYKDIVVYDWG

-553 FNLDVRLTGETEV
+553 FNLDVRLAGETEV
-566 RVLNMPVFNDVF
+566 RVLNIPVFNDVF

-620 TIKTFNDAHLVVSNR
+620 TIKTFNDAHTVVSNR

-656 SIVWYNLDNV
+656 SHMWYNLDNV
-666 HTIYMIHNDDVSKVI
+666 HVMYTLHNDDLHKVI
-681 ERGKTYKLVMWNS
+681 ERGKTYKLAMWNTES
-694 EADKA
+694 NKA

-721 YCVRPQDVYVEGA
+721 YCVRPQDVYVEGD
-734 EDKDIIV
+734 EGKDIVV
-741 YEKASYDT
+741 YEKSSYDA

-756 TMVGIVYQSNTA
+756 TMVGIVYQSHTA
-768 NLAPTVYEYNSQLK
+768 NLAPTVYEYNNQFK
-782 WYDLNDTS
+782 WYDLNNTS

-812 KDTATD
+812 KDTATN
-818 SETKMTIPNPST
+818 SEIKMTIPNPNT
-830 VFTKDVEYDGKT
+830 VFTKEVEYNGKT

-859 IVIIEKSMTTGF
+859 VVIIDKSMTTGF
-871 AVYMQSVLGG
+871 AVYMTSVLGG

-915 FDSATIYFDLEAPA
+915 FDSATTYFDLETPA

-949 TAYDLVMM
+949 TAHDLVMM
-957 EATSKKV
+957 EANSKKV

-976 THEVKTQSELDIMLR
+976 THEVKTESELDIMLR

-1030 TNLKPYEASST
+1030 TNLKPYEAPST

-1085 EPDDDFLI
+1085 EPDDDYLI

-1152 GHNSKSI
+1152 GHNNKSI

-1190 DVTDPDVHST
+1190 DVTDPDAPAVT
-1200 EEANSDPVINGKK
+1200 PEAP
-1213 VSEYTSDDFDQS
+1213 
-1225 YNLIVPEDPSEEY
+1225 
-1238 LVLES
+1238 
-1243 ELDTVFA
+1243 A
-1250 PGESKEILGMPK
+1250 PG
-1262 YSGNKAKMLT
+1262 
-1272 VKDPR
+1272 
-1277 AVYTKKMNAGVASV
+1277 
-1291 FIRPE
+1291 
-1296 DIYDGHTNKSIAYLS
+1296 HTETTPSPS
-1311 STHHLGTENIT
+1311 
-1322 LRDILSG
+1322 
-1329 DISTMNNNSLT
+1329 
-1340 DPDAPAPEAPKTNE
+1340 PAPEAPKNNE

-1368 DYVFLDGSEINY
+1368 DYVFLDGSEISY

-1394 DMSKEYNI
+1394 DMSKQYNI
-1402 ATPYNGI
+1402 ATPYNDI

-1416 KNIIVYGPSGEKEI
+1416 KNIIVYGPSGDKEI

-1494 PLVTR
+1494 PLVNR

>member
-122 DKGKESDE
+122 NKGKESDE
-130 LKKDIEAG
+130 LKRDIEAG

-181 AAGSEHSGRVRRSTT
+181 AAVPGSEAHGRVRRSTT

-237 APDHGTT
+237 APNHGTT
-244 ETGNAG
+244 ETGSAG
-250 EGARPSSGRGTGG
+250 EGARPSNGNGG
-263 SSVSP
+263 SSVNP
-268 SQPEEKGGTEAP
+268 SQSEENKGGTEAP

-289 PEAPVVPAPE
+289 PEAPSRPEPEVTPVPNPE
-299 NNNPAVTPEAPKPK
+299 VTPEAPVVTPETPKP
-313 LGENIQPQPETPVIP
+313 QPQPEPPVETQPATPQPEAPV
-328 TPTVPETSTNPEP
+328 TPTVPET
-341 PVESSPVQP
+341 
-350 PSQPEDSVVTPAP
+350 
-363 ETNPAQPESS
+363 PAQPESP

-387 EEEKLAKYTEDDFSG
+387 EEEKLAKYTENDFDG
-402 STASWYNFEHPEIF
+402 SNAGWYDVEHPET
-416 YNALPADSN
+416 YYQLLPADCN
-425 MHLERGK
+425 MRLERGK
-432 TYRLVMLNTTT
+432 TYRLVAWNTVT
-443 NKAEYVEVKHPKDIF
+443 NSAEYVEVKHPKDLLSE
-458 TKHIHANNTDYG
+458 HVHANSTDYAI
-470 LRPSDAPVE
+470 RPQDKPVP
-479 GEPYKDIVVYDWG
+479 GGPYKDILTIDW
-492 NLNELAD
+492 NTLNELD
-499 DVELQECSGMY
+499 DNAQLHEYTSGLY
-510 YTTNESLVPVFDY
+510 YVSNEDLIPVFHH
-523 TKGLKWYDFDDVSKV
+523 TKGLKWYDFDNVATTYDV
-538 YEIDDSNEHSALTSE
+538 DDNHETSYLTSE
-553 FNLDVRLTGETEV
+553 FKIDVRKTGTEEIV
-566 RVLNMPVFNDVF
+566 IYTMPILSEVF
-578 TKEVEYDGKTYLI
+578 TQKVEYNGKTYWI
-591 RPQDNYTDEA
+591 RPQDNYTDAE
-601 HVRDIVMVEKSKLP
+601 HVKDIVMLDASKLNP
-615 NAAHV
+615 ALTNNIGAVNEAF
-620 TIKTFNDAHLVVSNR
+620 TVVSNR

-645 LAKYHQEDFSS
+645 LAKYHEEDFSS
-656 SIVWYNLDNV
+656 SHIWYNLDNV
-666 HTIYMIHNDDVSKVI
+666 HVMYTLHNDDLHKVI
-681 ERGKTYKLVMWNS
+681 ERGKTYKLAMWNTES
-694 EADKA
+694 SKA
-699 EFVEFKHIAD
+699 EFIEFKHIAD

-721 YCVRPQDVYVEGA
+721 YCVRPQDVYVEGD
-734 EDKDIIV
+734 EGKDIVV
-741 YEKASYDT
+741 YEKSSYDA

-756 TMVGIVYQSNTA
+756 TMVGIVYQSHTA
-768 NLAPTVYEYNSQLK
+768 NLAPTVYEYNSQFK
-782 WYDLNDTS
+782 WYDLNNTS

-859 IVIIEKSMTTGF
+859 IVIVDKSMTVGF
-871 AVYMQSVLGG
+871 AVYMTSVLGG

-915 FDSATIYFDLEAPA
+915 FDSATTYFDLETPA

-949 TAYDLVMM
+949 EAHDLVMM
-957 EATSKKV
+957 EANSKKV

-1030 TNLKPYEASST
+1030 TNLKPYEAPST
-1041 TETNPAPETGGSTE
+1041 TETNPAPEAGGSE
-1055 NSNDPVIQGKKLSEY
+1055 NSNDPVVQGKKLSEY

-1099 LEIST
+1099 LEITT

-1109 IAVQGRTMYGIKAT
+1109 IAVQGRIMYGIKAT

-1137 YGSEEYYIRPEDAYD
+1137 YGSEEYCIRPEDAYD

-1169 CPTTLQN
+1169 CPTTLKN
-1176 YMNQSGTVYSVSNT
+1176 YMDHSNTVYSVSNT
-1190 DVTDPDVHST
+1190 DVTDPD
-1200 EEANSDPVINGKK
+1200 
-1213 VSEYTSDDFDQS
+1213 
-1225 YNLIVPEDPSEEY
+1225 
-1238 LVLES
+1238 
-1243 ELDTVFA
+1243 
-1250 PGESKEILGMPK
+1250 
-1262 YSGNKAKMLT
+1262 
-1272 VKDPR
+1272 
-1277 AVYTKKMNAGVASV
+1277 
-1291 FIRPE
+1291 
-1296 DIYDGHTNKSIAYLS
+1296 
-1311 STHHLGTENIT
+1311 
-1322 LRDILSG
+1322 
-1329 DISTMNNNSLT
+1329 
-1340 DPDAPAPEAPKTNE
+1340 APAPETSPAPTPGSSETAPPTPEAPKNNE

-1368 DYVFLDGSEINY
+1368 DYVFLDGSEISY
-1380 GGEHDNLG
+1380 GAEHDNLG

-1394 DMSKEYNI
+1394 DTSKEYNI
-1402 ATPYNGI
+1402 ASPYNDI

-1416 KNIIVYGPSGEKEI
+1416 KNIIVYGPSGDKEI

-1469 FAIDKSSLGERP
+1469 FAIDKSLLGERP

-1494 PLVTR
+1494 PLVNR

>member
-111 AAAKAVYDVLN
+111 AAAKAVYDILN

-130 LKKDIEAG
+130 LKRDIEAG

-181 AAGSEHSGRVRRSTT
+181 AAAAGSEHSGRVRRSTT

-202 ETSGSTETTQNGGT
+202 ETSGSTETTQNSGT

-237 APDHGTT
+237 APNHGTT
-244 ETGNAG
+244 ETGSAG
-250 EGARPSSGRGTGG
+250 EGARPRNGNGG
-263 SSVSP
+263 SSVTPNQS
-268 SQPEEKGGTEAP
+268 EENKGGTEAP

-289 PEAPVVPAPE
+289 PETPV
-299 NNNPAVTPEAPKPK
+299 VTPEAP
-313 LGENIQPQPETPVIP
+313 V
-328 TPTVPETSTNPEP
+328 TPTVPGTSANPEA

-350 PSQPEDSVVTPAP
+350 PSQPEDTVVTPAP
-363 ETNPAQPESS
+363 ETSPSQPESP
-373 VENTPTPEPPHVET
+373 VENTPTPEPPVHVET
-387 EEEKLAKYTEDDFSG
+387 EEEKLAKYTENDFDG
-402 STASWYNFEHPEIF
+402 SNAGWYDVENPET
-416 YNALPADSN
+416 YYQLLPADSN
-425 MHLERGK
+425 MRLEHGK
-432 TYRLVMLNTTT
+432 TYRLVAWNTVT
-443 NKAEYVEVKHPKDIF
+443 NRAEYVEVKHPKDLLSE
-458 TKHIHANNTDYG
+458 HVHANSTDYAI
-470 LRPSDAPVE
+470 RPQDKPVP
-479 GEPYKDIVVYDWG
+479 GRPYKYILTIDW
-492 NLNELAD
+492 NTLNELD
-499 DVELQECSGMY
+499 DNAQLHEYTNGLY
-510 YTTNESLVPVFDY
+510 YVSNEDLIPVFHH
-523 TKGLKWYDFDDVSKV
+523 TKGLKWYDFDNVATTYDV
-538 YEIDDSNEHSALTSE
+538 DDSHETSYLTSE
-553 FNLDVRLTGETEV
+553 FKIDVRKTGTEEIV
-566 RVLNMPVFNDVF
+566 IYTMPILSEVF
-578 TKEVEYDGKTYLI
+578 TQKVEYDGKTYWI
-591 RPQDNYTDEA
+591 RPQDNYTDEEHA
-601 HVRDIVMVEKSKLP
+601 KDIVMLDASKLNP
-615 NAAHV
+615 ALTNNIGAVNEAF
-620 TIKTFNDAHLVVSNR
+620 TVVSNR

-656 SIVWYNLDNV
+656 SHLWYNLDNV
-666 HTIYMIHNDDVSKVI
+666 HVMYTLHNDDLHKVI
-681 ERGKTYKLVMWNS
+681 ERGKTYKLAMWNTES
-694 EADKA
+694 NKA

-709 VFTETVHANEID
+709 VFTKVVHANEID
-721 YCVRPQDVYVEGA
+721 YCVRPQDVYVEGD
-734 EDKDIIV
+734 EGKDIVV
-741 YEKASYDT
+741 YEKSSYDT

-756 TMVGIVYQSNTA
+756 TMVGIVYQSHTA

-830 VFTKDVEYDGKT
+830 IFTKDVEYNGKT

-859 IVIIEKSMTTGF
+859 IVIVDKSMTIGF

-915 FDSATIYFDLEAPA
+915 FDSATTYFDLETPA
-929 DVNGTLYTLRAD
+929 DVNGTLYTLRVD

-957 EATSKKV
+957 EASSKKV

-1030 TNLKPYEASST
+1030 TNLKPYEAPST

-1055 NSNDPVIQGKKLSEY
+1055 NTNDPVIQGKKLSEY

-1075 YKSSSIKIPE
+1075 YKSSSIRIPE

-1109 IAVQGRTMYGIKAT
+1109 IAVQGRIMYGIKAT

-1152 GHNSKSI
+1152 GHNNKSI

-1176 YMNQSGTVYSVSNT
+1176 YMNQSGAVYSVSNT
-1190 DVTDPDVHST
+1190 DVTDPDAPT
-1200 EEANSDPVINGKK
+1200 
-1213 VSEYTSDDFDQS
+1213 SETSPAPTPGS
-1225 YNLIVPEDPSEEY
+1225 SE
-1238 LVLES
+1238 
-1243 ELDTVFA
+1243 TA
-1250 PGESKEILGMPK
+1250 HP
-1262 YSGNKAKMLT
+1262 T
-1272 VKDPR
+1272 
-1277 AVYTKKMNAGVASV
+1277 
-1291 FIRPE
+1291 
-1296 DIYDGHTNKSIAYLS
+1296 
-1311 STHHLGTENIT
+1311 
-1322 LRDILSG
+1322 
-1329 DISTMNNNSLT
+1329 
-1340 DPDAPAPEAPKTNE
+1340 PEAPKNNE

-1380 GGEHDNLG
+1380 GGEHDNLH

-1394 DMSKEYNI
+1394 DMSKQYNI
-1402 ATPYNGI
+1402 ATPYNSI

-1416 KNIIVYGPSGEKEI
+1416 KNIIVYGPSGDKEI

-1445 DNWNTT
+1445 DNWNTI

-1494 PLVTR
+1494 PLVIK
-1499 QNDEFHQ
+1499 QNDELHQ

>member
-92 INATRKSAGLAELT
+92 INATRKSARLAELT

-181 AAGSEHSGRVRRSTT
+181 AAVPGSEHSGRVRRSTT

-237 APDHGTT
+237 APNHGTT

-250 EGARPSSGRGTGG
+250 EGARPRNGNGG

-268 SQPEEKGGTEAP
+268 SQPEENKGGTEAP

-289 PEAPVVPAPE
+289 PEAPVV
-299 NNNPAVTPEAPKPK
+299 TPEAPKP
-313 LGENIQPQPETPVIP
+313 QPQ
-328 TPTVPETSTNPEP
+328 PEP
-341 PVESSPVQP
+341 PVETQP
-350 PSQPEDSVVTPAP
+350 ATPSQPESP
-363 ETNPAQPESS
+363 
-373 VENTPTPEPPHVET
+373 VENTPTPEPPVHVET
-387 EEEKLAKYTEDDFSG
+387 EEEKLAKYTENDFDG
-402 STASWYNFEHPEIF
+402 SNAGWYDVENPET
-416 YNALPADSN
+416 YYQLLPADST
-425 MHLERGK
+425 MRLEHGK
-432 TYRLVMLNTTT
+432 TYRLVAWNTVTSR
-443 NKAEYVEVKHPKDIF
+443 AEYVEVKHPKDLLSE
-458 TKHIHANNTDYG
+458 HVHANSTDYAI
-470 LRPSDAPVE
+470 RPQDKPVP
-479 GEPYKDIVVYDWG
+479 GGPYKYILTIDW
-492 NLNELAD
+492 NTLNELD
-499 DVELQECSGMY
+499 DNAQLHEYTSGLY
-510 YTTNESLVPVFDY
+510 YVSNEDLIPVFHH
-523 TKGLKWYDFDDVSKV
+523 TKGLKWYDFDNVATTYDV
-538 YEIDDSNEHSALTSE
+538 DDSHETSYLTTE
-553 FNLDVRLTGETEV
+553 FKIDVRKTGTEEIV
-566 RVLNMPVFNDVF
+566 IYTMPILSEVF
-578 TKEVEYDGKTYLI
+578 TQKVEYDGKTYWI
-591 RPQDNYTDEA
+591 RPQDNYTDEE
-601 HVRDIVMVEKSKLP
+601 HVKDIVMLDASKLNP
-615 NAAHV
+615 ALTNNIGAVNEAF
-620 TIKTFNDAHLVVSNR
+620 TVVSNR

-645 LAKYHQEDFSS
+645 LAKYHEEDFSS
-656 SIVWYNLDNV
+656 SHMWYNLDNV
-666 HTIYMIHNDDVSKVI
+666 HVMYTLHNDDLHKVI
-681 ERGKTYKLVMWNS
+681 ERGKTYKLAMWNTES
-694 EADKA
+694 NKA

-721 YCVRPQDVYVEGA
+721 YCVRPQDVYVEGD
-734 EDKDIIV
+734 EGKDIVV
-741 YEKASYDT
+741 YEKSSYDT

-756 TMVGIVYQSNTA
+756 TMVGIVYQSHTA
-768 NLAPTVYEYNSQLK
+768 NLAPTVYTYDNGFK
-782 WYDLNDTS
+782 WYDLNDPS

-812 KDTATD
+812 KDTATN
-818 SETKMTIPNPST
+818 SEIKMTIPNPNT
-830 VFTKDVEYDGKT
+830 VFTEEVEYNGET
-842 YVMRPEDE
+842 YVIRPQDV
-850 YTEGGVEKN
+850 YFEGGTEKN
-859 IVIIEKSMTTGF
+859 IVITKKSMIIGF
-871 AVYMQSVLGG
+871 VVYMQSVL
-881 IKIVSN
+881 INTIVISN
-887 KSLVKT
+887 KALANT

-915 FDSATIYFDLEAPA
+915 FDSATTYFDLETPA

-957 EATSKKV
+957 EAHSKKV

-976 THEVKTQSELDIMLR
+976 THEVKTESELDIMLR

-1030 TNLKPYEASST
+1030 TNLKPYEAPST
-1041 TETNPAPETGGSTE
+1041 TETNPAPEAGGSTE

-1085 EPDDDFLI
+1085 EPDDDFLV

-1123 TVADPKTVFTKKVL
+1123 TVADPKTVFTKKML
-1137 YGSEEYYIRPEDAYD
+1137 YGSEEYYIRPEDVYD
-1152 GHNSKSI
+1152 GHNTKSI

-1176 YMNQSGTVYSVSNT
+1176 YMNQSGAVYSVSNT
-1190 DVTDPDVHST
+1190 DVTDPDAHST

-1277 AVYTKKMNAGVASV
+1277 AVYTKKMNVGVASV

-1340 DPDAPAPEAPKTNE
+1340 DPDAPAPEAPKNNE
-1354 IDYSGPNLFKQVNG
+1354 IDYSGPNLYKESNG
-1368 DYVFLDGSEINY
+1368 EYVFLDGTPVYY
-1380 GGEHDNLG
+1380 GGEHDNWC
-1388 NLDDPY
+1388 NPDNT
-1394 DMSKEYNI
+1394 SEEYNI
-1402 ATPYNGI
+1402 PAQYANLTL
-1409 PMEKLVN
+1409 ETLAD
-1416 KNIIVYGPSGEKEI
+1416 KNIIMMAATGPQVFKFPNLENMFSKEVHDNYG
-1430 FMFPDLQ
+1430 
-1437 YMFDTEVK
+1437 
-1445 DNWNTT
+1445 TT
-1451 YLIRSQDLYTNSS
+1451 YLIRPSDAPENGSKTIVALNKTNLNG
-1464 ESKPI
+1464 
-1469 FAIDKSSLGERP
+1469 KSLMS
-1481 LYSLTP
+1481 YTP
-1487 HELLYNG
+1487 HEIFYNG
-1494 PLVTR
+1494 IYNPTISNEEL
-1499 QNDEFHQ
+1499 H

>member
-1 MSQAKRQKIKYG
+1 MAQAKREKIVYG
-13 DPTDYNKSVESG
+13 EATDYKEDVKNG
-25 AIIPRTPSKTS
+25 LIIPREPSKIS
-36 DELKADI
+36 DSLAEDV
-43 KKGYLVPRP
+43 KKGRVVARP
-52 GQADTHLSHLNFS
+52 GQADTHLAHLSFTQ
-65 HEAILNAAALDSQE
+65 EALLNGTATDKQE
-79 KIARRYYEANIDM
+79 EIAKRYYVANIDA
-92 INATRKSAGLAELT
+92 INADRKRHGLSPIT
-106 VDQAV
+106 VEEAV
-111 AAAKAVYDVLN
+111 NAAKVVYEVLN
-122 DKGKESDE
+122 NKGKESEE
-130 LKKDIEAG
+130 LKKDVESG
-138 VIIYR
+138 SVIYR
-143 RLNKDLEE
+143 RVNKDLEE
-151 EVLAKD
+151 EVLAKN
-157 VIGPGGSLSITTTV
+157 VENVFITTT
-171 TSTTTIGTSP
+171 TTTTTRISTGP
-181 AAGSEHSGRVRRSTT
+181 AAAPGARSGRVRRSTT
-196 EEAPAP
+196 EEAPAGT
-202 ETSGSTETTQNGGT
+202 ESGSTK

-244 ETGNAG
+244 ETGSAG
-250 EGARPSSGRGTGG
+250 EGARPSIG
-263 SSVSP
+263 SVT
-268 SQPEEKGGTEAP
+268 EDNKGETEAH
-280 APVQPPVIT
+280 APVQPPV
-289 PEAPVVPAPE
+289 
-299 NNNPAVTPEAPKPK
+299 VTPEAPKPQPE
-313 LGENIQPQPETPVIP
+313 ENTQPQPETPVV
-328 TPTVPETSTNPEP
+328 PTVPET
-341 PVESSPVQP
+341 
-350 PSQPEDSVVTPAP
+350 
-363 ETNPAQPESS
+363 PAQPEAP
-373 VENTPTPEPPHVET
+373 VENTPTPEPPVHVET

-479 GEPYKDIVVYDWG
+479 GEPYKDIVVYDWV

-553 FNLDVRLTGETEV
+553 FNLDVRLAGETEV

-635 VLHVETDEEK
+635 VLRVETDEEK

-656 SIVWYNLDNV
+656 SHLWYNLDNV
-666 HTIYMIHNDDVSKVI
+666 HVMYTLHNDDLHKVI
-681 ERGKTYKLVMWNS
+681 ERGKTYKLAMWNTES
-694 EADKA
+694 NKA

-709 VFTETVHANEID
+709 VFTKTVHANEID
-721 YCVRPQDVYVEGA
+721 YCVRPQDVYVEGD
-734 EDKDIIV
+734 EGKDIVV
-741 YEKASYDT
+741 YEKSSYDA

-756 TMVGIVYQSNTA
+756 TMVGIVYQSHTA
-768 NLAPTVYEYNSQLK
+768 NLAPTVYEYNSQFK

-818 SETKMTIPNPST
+818 SEIKMTIPNPST
-830 VFTKDVEYDGKT
+830 IFTKDVEYDGKT

-859 IVIIEKSMTTGF
+859 IVIVDKSMTTGF
-871 AVYMQSVLGG
+871 AVYMTSVLGG
-881 IKIVSN
+881 IKVVSN
-887 KSLVKT
+887 KALVKT
-893 ESSSTEDPVVNGK
+893 ESSTTEDPVVNGK

-915 FDSATIYFDLEAPA
+915 FDSATTYFDLETPA

-949 TAYDLVMM
+949 TAHDLVMM
-957 EATSKKV
+957 EASSKKV

-976 THEVKTQSELDIMLR
+976 THEVKTESELDIMLR

-1030 TNLKPYEASST
+1030 TNLKPYEAPPT

-1055 NSNDPVIQGKKLSEY
+1055 NSNDPVVQGKKLSEY

-1075 YKSSSIKIPE
+1075 YKSSSIRIPE

-1190 DVTDPDVHST
+1190 DVTDPDAPTT
-1200 EEANSDPVINGKK
+1200 ETSPAPTPGS
-1213 VSEYTSDDFDQS
+1213 SETT
-1225 YNLIVPEDPSEEY
+1225 PP
-1238 LVLES
+1238 
-1243 ELDTVFA
+1243 T
-1250 PGESKEILGMPK
+1250 
-1262 YSGNKAKMLT
+1262 
-1272 VKDPR
+1272 
-1277 AVYTKKMNAGVASV
+1277 
-1291 FIRPE
+1291 
-1296 DIYDGHTNKSIAYLS
+1296 
-1311 STHHLGTENIT
+1311 
-1322 LRDILSG
+1322 
-1329 DISTMNNNSLT
+1329 
-1340 DPDAPAPEAPKTNE
+1340 PEAPKNNE

-1380 GGEHDNLG
+1380 GGEHDNLH

-1402 ATPYNGI
+1402 ATPYNDI

-1469 FAIDKSSLGERP
+1469 FAIDKTSLGERP

-1494 PLVTR
+1494 PLVTK

>member
-1 MSQAKRQKIKYG
+1 MAQAKREKIVYG
-13 DPTDYNKSVESG
+13 EATEYKEDVKNG
-25 AIIPRTPSKTS
+25 LIIPREPSKIS
-36 DELKADI
+36 DSLAEDV
-43 KKGYLVPRP
+43 KKGRVVARP
-52 GQADTHLSHLNFS
+52 GQADTHLAHLSF
-65 HEAILNAAALDSQE
+65 SQE
-79 KIARRYYEANIDM
+79 ALLNGTATDKQEEIAKRYYVANIDA
-92 INATRKSAGLAELT
+92 INADRKRHGLSPIT
-106 VDQAV
+106 VEEAV
-111 AAAKAVYDVLN
+111 NAAKVVYEVLN
-122 DKGKESDE
+122 NKGKESEE
-130 LKKDIEAG
+130 LKKDVESG
-138 VIIYR
+138 SVIYR
-143 RLNKDLEE
+143 RVNKDLEE
-151 EVLAKD
+151 EVLAKN
-157 VIGPGGSLSITTTV
+157 VENVFITTT
-171 TSTTTIGTSP
+171 TTTTTRISTGP
-181 AAGSEHSGRVRRSTT
+181 AAAAPGGRGNGRVRRSTT
-196 EEAPAP
+196 EEAPA
-202 ETSGSTETTQNGGT
+202 ETESGSTK

-250 EGARPSSGRGTGG
+250 EGARPSNGNGG
-263 SSVSP
+263 SSVNP
-268 SQPEEKGGTEAP
+268 SQPEENKGGTEAP
-280 APVQPPVIT
+280 A
-289 PEAPVVPAPE
+289 
-299 NNNPAVTPEAPKPK
+299 
-313 LGENIQPQPETPVIP
+313 
-328 TPTVPETSTNPEP
+328 
-341 PVESSPVQP
+341 PVQP

-363 ETNPAQPESS
+363 ETNPVQPEAP
-373 VENTPTPEPPHVET
+373 VENTPTPEPPVHVET
-387 EEEKLAKYTEDDFSG
+387 EEEKLAKYTENDFDG
-402 STASWYNFEHPEIF
+402 SNAGWYDVEHPET
-416 YNALPADSN
+416 YYQLLPADCD
-425 MHLERGK
+425 MRLEHGK
-432 TYRLVMLNTTT
+432 TYRLVAWNTVT
-443 NKAEYVEVKHPKDIF
+443 NRAEYVEVKHPKDLLSE
-458 TKHIHANNTDYG
+458 HVHANSTDYAI
-470 LRPSDAPVE
+470 RPQDKPVP
-479 GEPYKDIVVYDWG
+479 GGPYKYILTIDW
-492 NLNELAD
+492 NSLNELD
-499 DVELQECSGMY
+499 DNAQLHEYTNGLY
-510 YTTNESLVPVFDY
+510 YVSNEDLIPIFHH
-523 TKGLKWYDFDDVSKV
+523 TKGLKWYDFDNVATTYDV
-538 YEIDDSNEHSALTSE
+538 DDSHETSYLTSE
-553 FNLDVRLTGETEV
+553 FKIDVRKTGTEEIV
-566 RVLNMPVFNDVF
+566 IYTMPILSEVF
-578 TKEVEYDGKTYLI
+578 TQKVEYDGKTYWI
-591 RPQDNYTDEA
+591 RPQDNYTDEE
-601 HVRDIVMVEKSKLP
+601 HVKDIVMLDASKLNP
-615 NAAHV
+615 ALTNNIGDVNKAF
-620 TIKTFNDAHLVVSNR
+620 TVVSNR

-645 LAKYHQEDFSS
+645 LAKYHEEDFSS
-656 SIVWYNLDNV
+656 SHLWYNLDNV
-666 HTIYMIHNDDVSKVI
+666 HVMYTLHNDDLHKVI
-681 ERGKTYKLVMWNS
+681 ERGKTYRLAMWNT
-694 EADKA
+694 ETNKA

-709 VFTETVHANEID
+709 VFTKEVHANEID
-721 YCVRPQDVYVEGA
+721 YCVRPQDVYVEGD
-734 EDKDIIV
+734 EGKDIV
-741 YEKASYDT
+741 LYEKSSYDT
-749 MPDQTLE
+749 IPDQTLE
-756 TMVGIVYQSNTA
+756 TMVGIVYQSHTA
-768 NLAPTVYEYNSQLK
+768 NLAPTVYEYNNQFK

-830 VFTKDVEYDGKT
+830 IFTKEVEYDGKT

-859 IVIIEKSMTTGF
+859 IVIVDKSMTTGF
-871 AVYMQSVLGG
+871 AVYMTSVLGG

-915 FDSATIYFDLEAPA
+915 FDSATTYFDLETPA

-957 EATSKKV
+957 EANSKKV

-976 THEVKTQSELDIMLR
+976 THEVKTESELDIMLR

-1030 TNLKPYEASST
+1030 TNLKPYEAPST

-1055 NSNDPVIQGKKLSEY
+1055 NSNDPVVQGKKLSEY

-1123 TVADPKTVFTKKVL
+1123 TVADPKTVFTKKML
-1137 YGSEEYYIRPEDAYD
+1137 YGSEEYYIRPEDVYD

-1190 DVTDPDVHST
+1190 DVTDPD
-1200 EEANSDPVINGKK
+1200 
-1213 VSEYTSDDFDQS
+1213 
-1225 YNLIVPEDPSEEY
+1225 
-1238 LVLES
+1238 
-1243 ELDTVFA
+1243 
-1250 PGESKEILGMPK
+1250 
-1262 YSGNKAKMLT
+1262 
-1272 VKDPR
+1272 
-1277 AVYTKKMNAGVASV
+1277 
-1291 FIRPE
+1291 
-1296 DIYDGHTNKSIAYLS
+1296 
-1311 STHHLGTENIT
+1311 
-1322 LRDILSG
+1322 
-1329 DISTMNNNSLT
+1329 
-1340 DPDAPAPEAPKTNE
+1340 APAPETSPAPTPGSSETAPPTPEAPKNNE

-1368 DYVFLDGSEINY
+1368 DYVFLDGSEIGY
-1380 GGEHDNLG
+1380 GGEHDNLH

-1402 ATPYNGI
+1402 ASPYNDI

-1469 FAIDKSSLGERP
+1469 LAIDKSSLGERP

-1494 PLVTR
+1494 PLVNR

>member
-1 MSQAKRQKIKYG
+1 MAQAKREKIVYG
-13 DPTDYNKSVESG
+13 DATEYKEDVKNG
-25 AIIPRTPSKTS
+25 LIIPREPSKIS
-36 DELKADI
+36 DSLAEDV
-43 KKGYLVPRP
+43 KKGRVVARP
-52 GQADTHLSHLNFS
+52 GQADTHLAHLSF
-65 HEAILNAAALDSQE
+65 SQE
-79 KIARRYYEANIDM
+79 ALLNGTATDKQEEIAKRYYVANIDA
-92 INATRKSAGLAELT
+92 INADRKRHGLSPIT
-106 VDQAV
+106 VEEAV
-111 AAAKAVYDVLN
+111 NAAKVVYEVLN
-122 DKGKESDE
+122 NKGKESEE
-130 LKKDIEAG
+130 LKKDVESG
-138 VIIYR
+138 SVIYR
-143 RLNKDLEE
+143 RVNKDLEE
-151 EVLAKD
+151 EVLAKN
-157 VIGPGGSLSITTTV
+157 VENVFITTT
-171 TSTTTIGTSP
+171 TTTTTRISTGP
-181 AAGSEHSGRVRRSTT
+181 AAAPGGRGNGRVRRSTT
-196 EEAPAP
+196 EEASAP

-237 APDHGTT
+237 APDHSST

-250 EGARPSSGRGTGG
+250 EGARPSSGNGG
-263 SSVSP
+263 SSVENAKP
-268 SQPEEKGGTEAP
+268 VTPAQPEVKP
-280 APVQPPVIT
+280 APVTPQ
-289 PEAPVVPAPE
+289 PEAPVE
-299 NNNPAVTPEAPKPK
+299 N
-313 LGENIQPQPETPVIP
+313 P
-328 TPTVPETSTNPEP
+328 TLEP
-341 PVESSPVQP
+341 P
-350 PSQPEDSVVTPAP
+350 A
-363 ETNPAQPESS
+363 
-373 VENTPTPEPPHVET
+373 HVET
-387 EEEKLAKYTEDDFSG
+387 EEEKLAKYTENDFDG
-402 STASWYNFEHPEIF
+402 SNAGWYDVENPET
-416 YNALPADSN
+416 YYQLLPADCD
-425 MHLERGK
+425 MRLEHGK
-432 TYRLVMLNTTT
+432 TYRLVAWNTVT
-443 NKAEYVEVKHPKDIF
+443 NRAEYVEVKHPKDLLSE
-458 TKHIHANNTDYG
+458 HVHANSTDYAI
-470 LRPSDAPVE
+470 RPQDKPVP
-479 GEPYKDIVVYDWG
+479 GGPYKYILTIDW
-492 NLNELAD
+492 NTLNELD
-499 DVELQECSGMY
+499 DNAQLHEYTNGLY
-510 YTTNESLVPVFDY
+510 YVSNEDLIPVFHH
-523 TKGLKWYDFDDVSKV
+523 TKGLKWYDFDNVATTYDV
-538 YEIDDSNEHSALTSE
+538 DDSHETSYLTSE
-553 FNLDVRLTGETEV
+553 FKIDVRKTGTEEIIFYP
-566 RVLNMPVFNDVF
+566 MPILSEAF
-578 TKEVEYDGKTYLI
+578 TQKVEYDGKTYWI
-591 RPQDNYTDEA
+591 RPQDNYTDEE
-601 HVRDIVMVEKSKLP
+601 HVKDIVMLDASKLNP
-615 NAAHV
+615 ALTNNIGDVNKAF
-620 TIKTFNDAHLVVSNR
+620 TVVSNR

-656 SIVWYNLDNV
+656 SHMWYNLDNV
-666 HTIYMIHNDDVSKVI
+666 HVMYTLHNDDLHKVI
-681 ERGKTYKLVMWNS
+681 ERGKTYKLAMWNTES
-694 EADKA
+694 NKA

-721 YCVRPQDVYVEGA
+721 YCVRPQDVYVAGDEG
-734 EDKDIIV
+734 KDIVV
-741 YEKASYDT
+741 YEKSSYDT

-756 TMVGIVYQSNTA
+756 TMVGIVYQSHTA
-768 NLAPTVYEYNSQLK
+768 NLAPTVYTYDNGFK
-782 WYDLNDTS
+782 WYDLNDPS

-818 SETKMTIPNPST
+818 SEIKMTIPNPST
-830 VFTKDVEYDGKT
+830 IFTKEIEYDGKT

-859 IVIIEKSMTTGF
+859 IVIVDKSMTTGF
-871 AVYMQSVLGG
+871 AVYMTSVLGG
-881 IKIVSN
+881 IKVVSN

-915 FDSATIYFDLEAPA
+915 FDSATTYFDLETPA

-949 TAYDLVMM
+949 TAHDLVMM
-957 EATSKKV
+957 EANSKKV

-976 THEVKTQSELDIMLR
+976 THEVKTQTELDIMLR

-1030 TNLKPYEASST
+1030 TNLKPYEAPST
-1041 TETNPAPETGGSTE
+1041 TETNPAPETGGSE
-1055 NSNDPVIQGKKLSEY
+1055 NSNNPVVQGKKLSEY

-1085 EPDDDFLI
+1085 EPDDDYLI

-1123 TVADPKTVFTKKVL
+1123 TVADPKTVFTKKML

-1169 CPTTLQN
+1169 CPTTLKN
-1176 YMNQSGTVYSVSNT
+1176 YMDHSNTVYSVSNT
-1190 DVTDPDVHST
+1190 DVTDPD
-1200 EEANSDPVINGKK
+1200 
-1213 VSEYTSDDFDQS
+1213 
-1225 YNLIVPEDPSEEY
+1225 
-1238 LVLES
+1238 
-1243 ELDTVFA
+1243 
-1250 PGESKEILGMPK
+1250 
-1262 YSGNKAKMLT
+1262 
-1272 VKDPR
+1272 
-1277 AVYTKKMNAGVASV
+1277 
-1291 FIRPE
+1291 
-1296 DIYDGHTNKSIAYLS
+1296 
-1311 STHHLGTENIT
+1311 
-1322 LRDILSG
+1322 
-1329 DISTMNNNSLT
+1329 
-1340 DPDAPAPEAPKTNE
+1340 APAHETSPTPTPGSSETAPPTPEAPKNNE

-1368 DYVFLDGSEINY
+1368 DYVFLDGSEISY
-1380 GGEHDNLG
+1380 GGEHDNLH

-1402 ATPYNGI
+1402 ATPYNDI

-1416 KNIIVYGPSGEKEI
+1416 KNIIVYGPSGDKEI

-1494 PLVTR
+1494 PLVNR

>member
-1 MSQAKRQKIKYG
+1 MAQAKREKIVYG
-13 DPTDYNKSVESG
+13 EATDYNEDVKNG
-25 AIIPRTPSKTS
+25 HIIPREPSKIS
-36 DELKADI
+36 DSLAEDV
-43 KKGYLVPRP
+43 KKGRVVARP
-52 GQADTHLSHLNFS
+52 GQADTHLAHLSFTQ
-65 HEAILNAAALDSQE
+65 EALLNGTATDKQE
-79 KIARRYYEANIDM
+79 EIAKRYYVANIDA
-92 INATRKSAGLAELT
+92 INADRKRHGLAAIT
-106 VDQAV
+106 VEEAV
-111 AAAKAVYDVLN
+111 NAAKVVYQVLN
-122 DKGKESDE
+122 NKGKESEE
-130 LKKDIEAG
+130 LKKDVESG
-138 VIIYR
+138 SVIYR
-143 RLNKDLEE
+143 RINKDLEE
-151 EVLAKD
+151 EVLAKN
-157 VIGPGGSLSITTTV
+157 VENVFITTT
-171 TSTTTIGTSP
+171 TTTTTRISTGP
-181 AAGSEHSGRVRRSTT
+181 AAAPGARSGRVRRSTT
-196 EEAPAP
+196 EEASTP

-222 GDQSSETVATELPHV
+222 GDQSSETVATELPHT

-250 EGARPSSGRGTGG
+250 GGARPSIG
-263 SSVSP
+263 SVT
-268 SQPEEKGGTEAP
+268 EDNKGGTEAP
-280 APVQPPVIT
+280 APVQPPV
-289 PEAPVVPAPE
+289 
-299 NNNPAVTPEAPKPK
+299 VTPEAPKPQPK
-313 LGENIQPQPETPVIP
+313 DSAQPQPETPVVPTVPETPQP
-328 TPTVPETSTNPEP
+328 TPTVPEA
-341 PVESSPVQP
+341 PVESNPVQP
-350 PSQPEDSVVTPAP
+350 EAP
-363 ETNPAQPESS
+363 
-373 VENTPTPEPPHVET
+373 VENPTPEPPVHVET
-387 EEEKLAKYTEDDFSG
+387 EEEKLAKYTENDFDG
-402 STASWYNFEHPEIF
+402 SNAGWYDVENPET
-416 YNALPADSN
+416 YYQLLPADCD
-425 MHLERGK
+425 MRLEHGK
-432 TYRLVMLNTTT
+432 TYRLVAWNTVT
-443 NKAEYVEVKHPKDIF
+443 NRAEYVEIKHPKDLLSE
-458 TKHIHANNTDYG
+458 HVHANSTDYAI
-470 LRPSDAPVE
+470 RPQDKPVP
-479 GEPYKDIVVYDWG
+479 GGPYKYILTIDW
-492 NLNELAD
+492 NTLNGLD
-499 DVELQECSGMY
+499 DNAQLHEYTSGLY
-510 YTTNESLVPVFDY
+510 YVSNEDLIPVFHH
-523 TKGLKWYDFDDVSKV
+523 TKGLKWYDFDNVATTYDV
-538 YEIDDSNEHSALTSE
+538 DDSHETSYLTSE
-553 FNLDVRLTGETEV
+553 FKIDVRKTGTEEIV
-566 RVLNMPVFNDVF
+566 IYTMPILSEVF
-578 TKEVEYDGKTYLI
+578 TQKVEYDGKTYWI
-591 RPQDNYTDEA
+591 RPQDNYTDEE
-601 HVRDIVMVEKSKLP
+601 HVKDIVMLDASKLNP
-615 NAAHV
+615 ALTNNIGAVNEAF
-620 TIKTFNDAHLVVSNR
+620 TVVSNR

-645 LAKYHQEDFSS
+645 LAKYNQEDFSS
-656 SIVWYNLDNV
+656 SHMWYNLDNV
-666 HTIYMIHNDDVSKVI
+666 HVMYTLHNDDLHKVI
-681 ERGKTYKLVMWNS
+681 ERGKTYKLAMWNTES
-694 EADKA
+694 NKA

-721 YCVRPQDVYVEGA
+721 YCVRPQDVHVAGDEG
-734 EDKDIIV
+734 KDIVV
-741 YEKASYDT
+741 YEKSSYDA

-756 TMVGIVYQSNTA
+756 TMVGIVYQSHTA
-768 NLAPTVYEYNSQLK
+768 NLAPTVYEYNNQFK
-782 WYDLNDTS
+782 WYDLNNTS

-830 VFTKDVEYDGKT
+830 IFTKDVEYNGKT

-859 IVIIEKSMTTGF
+859 IVIIDKSMTTGF
-871 AVYMQSVLGG
+871 AVYMTSVLGG
-881 IKIVSN
+881 IKVVSN

-893 ESSSTEDPVVNGK
+893 ESSTTEDPVVNGK

-915 FDSATIYFDLEAPA
+915 FDSATTYFDLEAPA

-957 EATSKKV
+957 EASSKKV

-1030 TNLKPYEASST
+1030 TNLKPYEAPST
-1041 TETNPAPETGGSTE
+1041 TETNPAPEAGGSTE
-1055 NSNDPVIQGKKLSEY
+1055 NSNDPVVQGKKLSEY

-1085 EPDDDFLI
+1085 EPDDDYLI

-1109 IAVQGRTMYGIKAT
+1109 IAVQGRTMHGIKAT
-1123 TVADPKTVFTKKVL
+1123 TVADPKTVFTKKML

-1176 YMNQSGTVYSVSNT
+1176 YMNQSGAVYSVSNT
-1190 DVTDPDVHST
+1190 DVTDPD
-1200 EEANSDPVINGKK
+1200 
-1213 VSEYTSDDFDQS
+1213 
-1225 YNLIVPEDPSEEY
+1225 
-1238 LVLES
+1238 
-1243 ELDTVFA
+1243 
-1250 PGESKEILGMPK
+1250 
-1262 YSGNKAKMLT
+1262 
-1272 VKDPR
+1272 
-1277 AVYTKKMNAGVASV
+1277 
-1291 FIRPE
+1291 
-1296 DIYDGHTNKSIAYLS
+1296 
-1311 STHHLGTENIT
+1311 
-1322 LRDILSG
+1322 
-1329 DISTMNNNSLT
+1329 
-1340 DPDAPAPEAPKTNE
+1340 APATETSPAPTPGSSETAPPTPEAPKNNE

-1368 DYVFLDGSEINY
+1368 DYVFLDGSEISY

-1402 ATPYNGI
+1402 ATPYNDI

-1416 KNIIVYGPSGEKEI
+1416 KNIIVYGPSGDKEI

-1469 FAIDKSSLGERP
+1469 FAIDKSLLGERP

-1494 PLVTR
+1494 PLVNR

>member
-1 MSQAKRQKIKYG
+1 MAQAKREKIVYG
-13 DPTDYNKSVESG
+13 DATDYKEDVKNG
-25 AIIPRTPSKTS
+25 LIIPREPSKIS
-36 DELKADI
+36 DSLAEDV
-43 KKGYLVPRP
+43 KKGRVVARP
-52 GQADTHLSHLNFS
+52 GQADTHLAHLSF
-65 HEAILNAAALDSQE
+65 SQE
-79 KIARRYYEANIDM
+79 ALLNGTATDKQEEIAKRYYVANIDA
-92 INATRKSAGLAELT
+92 INADRKRHGLSPIT
-106 VDQAV
+106 VEEAV
-111 AAAKAVYDVLN
+111 NAAKVVYEVLN
-122 DKGKESDE
+122 NKGKESEE
-130 LKKDIEAG
+130 LKKDVESG
-138 VIIYR
+138 SVIYR
-143 RLNKDLEE
+143 RVNKDLEE
-151 EVLAKD
+151 EVLAKN
-157 VIGPGGSLSITTTV
+157 VENVFITTT
-171 TSTTTIGTSP
+171 TTTTTRISTGP
-181 AAGSEHSGRVRRSTT
+181 AAAPGSGHSGRVRRSTT

-237 APDHGTT
+237 APDHSST

-250 EGARPSSGRGTGG
+250 EGARPSNGNGG
-263 SSVSP
+263 SSVNP
-268 SQPEEKGGTEAP
+268 SQPE
-280 APVQPPVIT
+280 
-289 PEAPVVPAPE
+289 
-299 NNNPAVTPEAPKPK
+299 VTPEAPKPK
-313 LGENIQPQPETPVIP
+313 PEESVQPQPETPVVP
-328 TPTVPETSTNPEP
+328 TPTVPEA
-341 PVESSPVQP
+341 PVESNPVQP
-350 PSQPEDSVVTPAP
+350 EAP
-363 ETNPAQPESS
+363 
-373 VENTPTPEPPHVET
+373 VENNPTPEPPVHVET
-387 EEEKLAKYTEDDFSG
+387 EEEKLAKYTENDFDG
-402 STASWYNFEHPEIF
+402 SNAGWYDVENPET
-416 YNALPADSN
+416 YYQLLPADCD
-425 MHLERGK
+425 MRLEHGK
-432 TYRLVMLNTTT
+432 TYRLVAWNTVT
-443 NKAEYVEVKHPKDIF
+443 NRAEYVEVKHPKDLLSE
-458 TKHIHANNTDYG
+458 HVHANSTDYAI
-470 LRPSDAPVE
+470 RPQDKPVP
-479 GEPYKDIVVYDWG
+479 GGPYKYILTIDW
-492 NLNELAD
+492 NTLNELD
-499 DVELQECSGMY
+499 DNAQLHEYTSGLY
-510 YTTNESLVPVFDY
+510 YVSNEDLIPIFHH
-523 TKGLKWYDFDDVSKV
+523 TKGLKWYDFDNVATTYDV
-538 YEIDDSNEHSALTSE
+538 DDNHETSYLTSE
-553 FNLDVRLTGETEV
+553 FKIDVRKTGTEEIV
-566 RVLNMPVFNDVF
+566 VYTMPILSEVF
-578 TKEVEYDGKTYLI
+578 TQKVEYDGKTYWI
-591 RPQDNYTDEA
+591 RPQDNYTDEE
-601 HVRDIVMVEKSKLP
+601 HVKDIVMLDASKLNP
-615 NAAHV
+615 ALTNNIGAVNKAF
-620 TIKTFNDAHLVVSNR
+620 TAVSNR

-656 SIVWYNLDNV
+656 SHMWYNLDNV
-666 HTIYMIHNDDVSKVI
+666 HVMYTLHNDDLHKVI
-681 ERGKTYKLVMWNS
+681 ERGKTYKLAMWNTES
-694 EADKA
+694 NKA

-709 VFTETVHANEID
+709 VFTKVVHANEID
-721 YCVRPQDVYVEGA
+721 YCVRPQDVYVAGDEG
-734 EDKDIIV
+734 KDIVV
-741 YEKASYDT
+741 YEKSSYDT

-756 TMVGIVYQSNTA
+756 TMVGIVYQSHTA
-768 NLAPTVYEYNSQLK
+768 NLAPTVYEYNNQFK

-818 SETKMTIPNPST
+818 SEIKMTIPNPST
-830 VFTKDVEYDGKT
+830 IFTKDIEYNGKT

-859 IVIIEKSMTTGF
+859 IVIVDKSMTTGF
-871 AVYMQSVLGG
+871 AVYMTSVLGG

-887 KSLVKT
+887 KALVKT
-893 ESSSTEDPVVNGK
+893 ESSSTEDPVINGK
-906 KLSEYTEAE
+906 KLSEYIEAE
-915 FDSATIYFDLEAPA
+915 FDSATTYFDLETPA

-949 TAYDLVMM
+949 TAHDLVMM
-957 EATSKKV
+957 EASSKKV

-1030 TNLKPYEASST
+1030 TNLKPYEAPST

-1075 YKSSSIKIPE
+1075 YKSSGIKIPE
-1085 EPDDDFLI
+1085 EPDDDYLI

-1190 DVTDPDVHST
+1190 DVTDPD
-1200 EEANSDPVINGKK
+1200 
-1213 VSEYTSDDFDQS
+1213 
-1225 YNLIVPEDPSEEY
+1225 
-1238 LVLES
+1238 
-1243 ELDTVFA
+1243 
-1250 PGESKEILGMPK
+1250 
-1262 YSGNKAKMLT
+1262 
-1272 VKDPR
+1272 
-1277 AVYTKKMNAGVASV
+1277 
-1291 FIRPE
+1291 
-1296 DIYDGHTNKSIAYLS
+1296 
-1311 STHHLGTENIT
+1311 
-1322 LRDILSG
+1322 
-1329 DISTMNNNSLT
+1329 
-1340 DPDAPAPEAPKTNE
+1340 APAPETSPTPTPGSSETAPPTPEAPKNNE

-1368 DYVFLDGSEINY
+1368 DYVFLDGSEISY
-1380 GGEHDNLG
+1380 GGEHDNLH

-1402 ATPYNGI
+1402 ATPYNDI

-1494 PLVTR
+1494 PLVNR

>member
-25 AIIPRTPSKTS
+25 AIIPRTLSKTS

-181 AAGSEHSGRVRRSTT
+181 AAVPGSEHGGRVRRSTT

-222 GDQSSETVATELPHV
+222 GDQSSETVATESPHI
-237 APDHGTT
+237 APNHGTT

-250 EGARPSSGRGTGG
+250 EGARPRSGNGG
-263 SSVSP
+263 SSVNP
-268 SQPEEKGGTEAP
+268 SQPEENKGGTEAP

-289 PEAPVVPAPE
+289 PEAPVV
-299 NNNPAVTPEAPKPK
+299 TPEAPKPK
-313 LGENIQPQPETPVIP
+313 PEESVQPQPETPV
-328 TPTVPETSTNPEP
+328 TPTVPETPAQPEP
-341 PVESSPVQP
+341 PVESNPVQP
-350 PSQPEDSVVTPAP
+350 PSQPEDTVVTPAP
-363 ETNPAQPESS
+363 DTSPSQPESP
-373 VENTPTPEPPHVET
+373 VENTPTPEPPVHVET
-387 EEEKLAKYTEDDFSG
+387 EEEKLAKYTENDFDG
-402 STASWYNFEHPEIF
+402 SNAGWYDVENPET
-416 YNALPADSN
+416 YYQLLPADST
-425 MHLERGK
+425 MRLEHGK
-432 TYRLVMLNTTT
+432 TYRLVAWNTVTSR
-443 NKAEYVEVKHPKDIF
+443 AEYVEVKHPKDLLSE
-458 TKHIHANNTDYG
+458 HVHANSTDYAI
-470 LRPSDAPVE
+470 RPQDKPVP
-479 GEPYKDIVVYDWG
+479 GGPYKYILTIDW
-492 NLNELAD
+492 NTLNELD
-499 DVELQECSGMY
+499 DNAQLHEYTSGLY
-510 YTTNESLVPVFDY
+510 YVSNEDLIPIFHH
-523 TKGLKWYDFDDVSKV
+523 TKGLKWYDFDNVATTYD
-538 YEIDDSNEHSALTSE
+538 IDDSHETSYLTSE
-553 FNLDVRLTGETEV
+553 FKIDVRKTGTEEIV
-566 RVLNMPVFNDVF
+566 VYTMPILAQVF
-578 TKEVEYDGKTYLI
+578 TQKVTYNDKEYWI
-591 RPQDNYTDEA
+591 RPQDNYTDEE
-601 HVRDIVMVEKSKLP
+601 HVKDIVMLDASKLNP
-615 NAAHV
+615 ALTNNIGAVNKAF
-620 TIKTFNDAHLVVSNR
+620 TVVSNR

-645 LAKYHQEDFSS
+645 LAKYHEEDFSS
-656 SIVWYNLDNV
+656 SHLWYNLDNV
-666 HTIYMIHNDDVSKVI
+666 HVMYTLHNDDLHKVI
-681 ERGKTYKLVMWNS
+681 ERGKTYKLAMWNTES
-694 EADKA
+694 NKA

-709 VFTETVHANEID
+709 VFTKVVHANEID
-721 YCVRPQDVYVEGA
+721 YCVRPQDVYVEGD
-734 EDKDIIV
+734 EGKDIVV
-741 YEKASYDT
+741 YEKSSYDV
-749 MPDQTLE
+749 MSDQTLE
-756 TMVGIVYQSNTA
+756 TMVGIVYQSHTA
-768 NLAPTVYEYNSQLK
+768 NLAPTVYEYNSQFK

-830 VFTKDVEYDGKT
+830 VFTKEVEYDGKT

-859 IVIIEKSMTTGF
+859 IVIVDKSMTTGF

-881 IKIVSN
+881 IKVVSN

-893 ESSSTEDPVVNGK
+893 ESSTTEDPVVNGK

-915 FDSATIYFDLEAPA
+915 FDSATTYFDLEAPA

-949 TAYDLVMM
+949 TAHDLVMM

-976 THEVKTQSELDIMLR
+976 THEVKTESELDIMLR

-1019 TFMHYVSTDSM
+1019 TFMRYVSTDSM
-1030 TNLKPYEASST
+1030 TNLKPYEAPST
-1041 TETNPAPETGGSTE
+1041 TETNPAPEAGGSTE

-1109 IAVQGRTMYGIKAT
+1109 IAVQGRTMYGIKAAT
-1123 TVADPKTVFTKKVL
+1123 IADPKTVFTKKML
-1137 YGSEEYYIRPEDAYD
+1137 YGSEEYYIRPEDVYD

-1176 YMNQSGTVYSVSNT
+1176 YMNQSGTVYSVFNT
-1190 DVTDPDVHST
+1190 DVTDPDAHTT

-1213 VSEYTSDDFDQS
+1213 VSEYTYDDFDQS

-1340 DPDAPAPEAPKTNE
+1340 DPDAPAPEAPKNNE
-1354 IDYSGPNLFKQVNG
+1354 IDYSGPNLYKEVNG
-1368 DYVFLDGSEINY
+1368 ELVFLDGTPIYY

-1388 NLDDPY
+1388 NLDNPY

-1402 ATPYNGI
+1402 ATPYNSI

-1416 KNIIVYGPSGEKEI
+1416 KNIIVYRLSGEKEI

>member
-1 MSQAKRQKIKYG
+1 MAQAKREKIVYG
-13 DPTDYNKSVESG
+13 DATEYKEDVKNG
-25 AIIPRTPSKTS
+25 LIIPREPSKIS
-36 DELKADI
+36 DSLAEDV
-43 KKGYLVPRP
+43 KKGRVVARP
-52 GQADTHLSHLNFS
+52 GQADTHLAHLSFTQ
-65 HEAILNAAALDSQE
+65 EALLNGTATDKQE
-79 KIARRYYEANIDM
+79 EIAKRYYVANIDA
-92 INATRKSAGLAELT
+92 INADRKRHGLSPIT
-106 VDQAV
+106 VEEAV
-111 AAAKAVYDVLN
+111 NAAKVVYEVLN
-122 DKGKESDE
+122 NKGKESEE
-130 LKKDIEAG
+130 LKKDVESG
-138 VIIYR
+138 SVIYR
-143 RLNKDLEE
+143 RVNKDLEE
-151 EVLAKD
+151 EVLAKN
-157 VIGPGGSLSITTTV
+157 VENVFITTT
-171 TSTTTIGTSP
+171 TTTTTRISTGP
-181 AAGSEHSGRVRRSTT
+181 AAAAPGGRGNGRVRRSTT
-196 EEAPAP
+196 EEAPAGT
-202 ETSGSTETTQNGGT
+202 ESGSTT
-216 PNKKNK
+216 PTKKNK

-244 ETGNAG
+244 ETGSAG
-250 EGARPSSGRGTGG
+250 EGARPSNGNGG
-263 SSVSP
+263 SSVNP
-268 SQPEEKGGTEAP
+268 SQPEENKGGTEAP
-280 APVQPPVIT
+280 APVQPPVQ
-289 PEAPVVPAPE
+289 PEAPVE
-299 NNNPAVTPEAPKPK
+299 N
-313 LGENIQPQPETPVIP
+313 
-328 TPTVPETSTNPEP
+328 
-341 PVESSPVQP
+341 
-350 PSQPEDSVVTPAP
+350 
-363 ETNPAQPESS
+363 
-373 VENTPTPEPPHVET
+373 PTPEPPVHVET
-387 EEEKLAKYTEDDFSG
+387 EEEKLAKYTENDFDG
-402 STASWYNFEHPEIF
+402 STAGWYDVENPET
-416 YNALPADSN
+416 YYQLLPADCN
-425 MHLERGK
+425 MRLEHGK
-432 TYRLVMLNTTT
+432 TYRLVAWNTVT
-443 NKAEYVEVKHPKDIF
+443 NRAEYVEVKHPKDLLSE
-458 TKHIHANNTDYG
+458 HVHANSTDYAI
-470 LRPSDAPVE
+470 RPQDKPVP
-479 GEPYKDIVVYDWG
+479 GGPYKYILTIDW
-492 NLNELAD
+492 NTLNELD
-499 DVELQECSGMY
+499 DNAQLHEYTNGLY
-510 YTTNESLVPVFDY
+510 YVSNEDLIPVFHH
-523 TKGLKWYDFDDVSKV
+523 TKGLKWYDFDNVATTYDV
-538 YEIDDSNEHSALTSE
+538 DDSHETSYLTSE
-553 FNLDVRLTGETEV
+553 FKTDVRKTGTEEIV
-566 RVLNMPVFNDVF
+566 IYTMPILSEVF
-578 TKEVEYDGKTYLI
+578 TQKVEYDGKTYWI
-591 RPQDNYTDEA
+591 RPQDNYTDEEHA
-601 HVRDIVMVEKSKLP
+601 KDIVMLDASKLNP
-615 NAAHV
+615 ALTNNIGDVNKAF
-620 TIKTFNDAHLVVSNR
+620 TVVSNR

-645 LAKYHQEDFSS
+645 LAKYHEEDFSS
-656 SIVWYNLDNV
+656 NHMWYNLDNV
-666 HTIYMIHNDDVSKVI
+666 HVMYTLHNDDLHKVI
-681 ERGKTYKLVMWNS
+681 ERGKTYKLAMWNTES
-694 EADKA
+694 NKA
-699 EFVEFKHIAD
+699 EFIEFKHIAD
-709 VFTETVHANEID
+709 VFTETVHVNEID
-721 YCVRPQDVYVEGA
+721 YCVRPQDVYVEGD
-734 EDKDIIV
+734 EGKDIV
-741 YEKASYDT
+741 LYEKSSYDA

-756 TMVGIVYQSNTA
+756 TMVGIVYQSHTA
-768 NLAPTVYEYNSQLK
+768 NLAPTVYEYNSQFK

-830 VFTKDVEYDGKT
+830 IFTKEVEYDGKT

-859 IVIIEKSMTTGF
+859 IVIVDKSMTTGF
-871 AVYMQSVLGG
+871 AVYMTSVLGG
-881 IKIVSN
+881 IKVVSN

-893 ESSSTEDPVVNGK
+893 ESSTTEDPVVNGK

-915 FDSATIYFDLEAPA
+915 FDSATTYFDLETPA

-949 TAYDLVMM
+949 TAHDLVMM
-957 EATSKKV
+957 EASSKKV

-976 THEVKTQSELDIMLR
+976 THEVKTESELDIMLR

-1030 TNLKPYEASST
+1030 TNLKPYEAPST
-1041 TETNPAPETGGSTE
+1041 TETNPAPEAGGSGE
-1055 NSNDPVIQGKKLSEY
+1055 NSNDPVVQGKKLSEY

-1075 YKSSSIKIPE
+1075 YKSSSIRIPE

-1123 TVADPKTVFTKKVL
+1123 TVADPKTVFTKKML
-1137 YGSEEYYIRPEDAYD
+1137 YGSEEYYIRPEDVYD

-1190 DVTDPDVHST
+1190 DVTDPD
-1200 EEANSDPVINGKK
+1200 
-1213 VSEYTSDDFDQS
+1213 
-1225 YNLIVPEDPSEEY
+1225 
-1238 LVLES
+1238 
-1243 ELDTVFA
+1243 
-1250 PGESKEILGMPK
+1250 
-1262 YSGNKAKMLT
+1262 
-1272 VKDPR
+1272 
-1277 AVYTKKMNAGVASV
+1277 
-1291 FIRPE
+1291 
-1296 DIYDGHTNKSIAYLS
+1296 
-1311 STHHLGTENIT
+1311 
-1322 LRDILSG
+1322 
-1329 DISTMNNNSLT
+1329 
-1340 DPDAPAPEAPKTNE
+1340 APAPETSPAPTPGSSETTPPTPEAPKNNE

-1368 DYVFLDGSEINY
+1368 DYVFLDGSEISY

-1416 KNIIVYGPSGEKEI
+1416 KNIIVYGPSGDKEI

-1494 PLVTR
+1494 PLVNR

>member
-1 MSQAKRQKIKYG
+1 MAQAKREKIVYG
-13 DPTDYNKSVESG
+13 DATDYKEDVKNG
-25 AIIPRTPSKTS
+25 LIIPREPSKIS
-36 DELKADI
+36 DSLAEDV
-43 KKGYLVPRP
+43 KKGRVVARP
-52 GQADTHLSHLNFS
+52 GQADTHLAHLSF
-65 HEAILNAAALDSQE
+65 SQE
-79 KIARRYYEANIDM
+79 ALLNGTATDKQEEIAKRYYVANIDA
-92 INATRKSAGLAELT
+92 INADRKRHGLSPIT
-106 VDQAV
+106 VEEAV
-111 AAAKAVYDVLN
+111 NAAKVVYEVLN
-122 DKGKESDE
+122 NKGKESEE
-130 LKKDIEAG
+130 LKKDIESG
-138 VIIYR
+138 SVIYR
-143 RLNKDLEE
+143 RVNKDLEE
-151 EVLAKD
+151 EVLAKN
-157 VIGPGGSLSITTTV
+157 VENVFITTT
-171 TSTTTIGTSP
+171 TTTTTRISTGP
-181 AAGSEHSGRVRRSTT
+181 AAAAPGGRGNGRVRRSTT
-196 EEAPAP
+196 EEAPA
-202 ETSGSTETTQNGGT
+202 ETESGSTK

-237 APDHGTT
+237 APDHSTT

-250 EGARPSSGRGTGG
+250 EGARPSNGNGG
-263 SSVSP
+263 SSVNP
-268 SQPEEKGGTEAP
+268 SQPEENKGGTEAP
-280 APVQPPVIT
+280 APVQPPVQ
-289 PEAPVVPAPE
+289 PEAPVE
-299 NNNPAVTPEAPKPK
+299 N
-313 LGENIQPQPETPVIP
+313 
-328 TPTVPETSTNPEP
+328 
-341 PVESSPVQP
+341 
-350 PSQPEDSVVTPAP
+350 
-363 ETNPAQPESS
+363 
-373 VENTPTPEPPHVET
+373 PTPEPPVHVET
-387 EEEKLAKYTEDDFSG
+387 EEEKLAKYTENDFDG
-402 STASWYNFEHPEIF
+402 SNAGWYDVENPET
-416 YNALPADSN
+416 YYQLLPADCD
-425 MHLERGK
+425 MRLEHGK
-432 TYRLVMLNTTT
+432 TYRLVAWNTVT
-443 NKAEYVEVKHPKDIF
+443 NRAEYVEVRHPKDLLSE
-458 TKHIHANNTDYG
+458 HVHANSTDYAI
-470 LRPSDAPVE
+470 RPQDKPVP
-479 GEPYKDIVVYDWG
+479 GGPYKYILTIDW
-492 NLNELAD
+492 NTLNELD
-499 DVELQECSGMY
+499 DNAQLHEYTSGLY
-510 YTTNESLVPVFDY
+510 YVSNEDLIPVFRH
-523 TKGLKWYDFDDVSKV
+523 TKGLKWYDFDNVATTYDV
-538 YEIDDSNEHSALTSE
+538 DDSHETSYLTSE
-553 FNLDVRLTGETEV
+553 FKIDVRKTGTEEIV
-566 RVLNMPVFNDVF
+566 IYTMPILSEVF
-578 TKEVEYDGKTYLI
+578 TQKVEYDGKTYWI
-591 RPQDNYTDEA
+591 RPQDNYTDEE
-601 HVRDIVMVEKSKLP
+601 HVKDIVMLDASKLNP
-615 NAAHV
+615 ALTNNIGAVNEAF
-620 TIKTFNDAHLVVSNR
+620 TVVSNR

-645 LAKYHQEDFSS
+645 LAKYHEEDFSS
-656 SIVWYNLDNV
+656 SHMWYNLDNV
-666 HTIYMIHNDDVSKVI
+666 HVMYTLHNDDLHKVI
-681 ERGKTYKLVMWNS
+681 ERGKTYKLAMWNT
-694 EADKA
+694 ETNKA

-709 VFTETVHANEID
+709 VFTKVVHANEID
-721 YCVRPQDVYVEGA
+721 YCVRPQDVYVEGD
-734 EDKDIIV
+734 EGKDIVV
-741 YEKASYDT
+741 YEKSSYDA
-749 MPDQTLE
+749 MLDQTLE
-756 TMVGIVYQSNTA
+756 TMVGIVYQSHTA
-768 NLAPTVYEYNSQLK
+768 NLAPTVYEYNNQFK

-830 VFTKDVEYDGKT
+830 IFTKDVEYDGKT

-850 YTEGGVEKN
+850 YAEGGVEKN
-859 IVIIEKSMTTGF
+859 IVIVDKSMTTGF
-871 AVYMQSVLGG
+871 AVYMTSVLGG

-887 KSLVKT
+887 KALVNT

-915 FDSATIYFDLEAPA
+915 FDSATTYFDLETPA

-957 EATSKKV
+957 EASSKKV

-976 THEVKTQSELDIMLR
+976 THEVKTESELDIMLR

-1030 TNLKPYEASST
+1030 TNLKPYEAPST

-1085 EPDDDFLI
+1085 EPDDDYLI

-1176 YMNQSGTVYSVSNT
+1176 YMNQSGSVYSVSNT
-1190 DVTDPDVHST
+1190 DVTDPD
-1200 EEANSDPVINGKK
+1200 
-1213 VSEYTSDDFDQS
+1213 
-1225 YNLIVPEDPSEEY
+1225 
-1238 LVLES
+1238 
-1243 ELDTVFA
+1243 
-1250 PGESKEILGMPK
+1250 
-1262 YSGNKAKMLT
+1262 
-1272 VKDPR
+1272 
-1277 AVYTKKMNAGVASV
+1277 
-1291 FIRPE
+1291 
-1296 DIYDGHTNKSIAYLS
+1296 
-1311 STHHLGTENIT
+1311 
-1322 LRDILSG
+1322 
-1329 DISTMNNNSLT
+1329 
-1340 DPDAPAPEAPKTNE
+1340 APAPETSPAPTPGSSETAPPTPEAPENNE

-1368 DYVFLDGSEINY
+1368 DYVFLDGSEIGY
-1380 GGEHDNLG
+1380 GGEHDNLH

-1494 PLVTR
+1494 PLVNR